1 MKKSIKNFISII
13 AIVLTFCFALTA
25 CGGATDSE
33 SGSTG
38 ESTSSSST
46 GKVSITF
53 SCGES
58 LTMNE
63 WETVRI
69 KASSTD
75 KASVT
80 LTADDKSVL
89 YLRGSSVTALKAG
102 TTTIIAKTKTG
113 SATAKLNV
121 TVKEKAE
128 NRPVLSVIGNG
139 DIALGETAKFSASLS
154 GVDAGDY
161 VVQFSVDNPTVA
173 SVDAEGN
180 VTALASGKT
189 KLTASTTYRS
199 VQFKAEKDIIVEKE
213 TKVIFAEGA
222 TEVKLAVSAVKEGLE
237 GEYAVE
243 INGKTYSVD
252 EEGKITLPRADF
264 NVEGQKLFDGKIT
277 QGENVYTF
285 RIAVFFMEEPAI
297 YQDGEAITPNENGEY
312 VVDKTKPADENGL
325 HWITFDDAETMLDM
339 GYELLKIRVKFNAFC
354 PLTAGIVDST
364 IAAYHYNFGYKYT
377 EYTDDPA
384 AGELVWLFWD
394 NDYEGKAY
402 GGAMKPAHHAPYGYG
417 YWKIFD
423 ASGNLLLDYYQKQL
437 EDASGTHGNWSDYI
451 EPLQTNTEYVFLFDI
466 SKTHDISFSGF
477 DDAVIMGFEWAK
489 KEETVVSFENESI
502 SVDEW
507 IETEVNATT
516 NDGSAVEYTVSDP
529 EVLYV
534 SGNKIVGLKAGSAK
548 VIATAN
554 GKKAELNVTVN
565 EQAANRPAVEFEGLE
580 IEMLGSGNLGATL
593 KVGGNTVAAG
603 KYTLEYTAAEND
615 VISIVGSVVAG
626 LKVGETDVT
635 AKITYCGKEFTK
647 TVKVTVKKAEEPVDP
662 SIGKLYQGGEELTPD
677 KNGYYVMDTSKESN
691 TLTFDPF
698 ATKSAL
704 GYKKI
709 RFTVK
714 FSEITNNNITLSG
727 AGGFSFGY
735 TYGSVSVG
743 WYNCYVNGD
752 GKEEG
757 AYIGAFANLP
767 ADTSPNG
774 KAYLR
779 VYNAKGEKIFEH
791 YDVEGWSSSHYGY
804 IPKLEANTEYTFE
817 IDTEKTGDVTL
828 LGFNKATFTAIKWVN
843 FDKTEV
849 TFDKES
855 VEADEW
861 TEFGFSAVSNDG
873 SDIELTSDNEEVL
886 LVKGN
891 KAIGVSAGTANIVA
905 TANGV
910 TVKLPVTIKENAAK
924 RPVVEAGNV
933 ELSELETV
941 AINAAFKIGGAA
953 LSENAYT
960 IAYTSEDAEIIA
972 VAGKEITALKAGEA
986 TVTVTVTFWGK
997 TFTVDVAVKVNAAEK
1012 PVDPSIGKLYQGG
1025 EELTPDENGYYVMDT
1040 SKESNTLTFDP
1051 FATKSALGYKKI
1063 RFTVKFSEITNNNI
1077 TLSGAGGFSF
1087 GYTYGSVSVGW
1098 YNCYVNGDGKEEGA
1112 YIGAFANLP
1121 ADTSPNGKAYLRVY
1135 NAKGE
1140 KIFEH
1145 YDVEGWSSSH
1155 YGYIPKLEANTE
1167 YTFEI
1172 DTEKTGDVTLLGFNK
1187 ATFTAIKW
1195 VNFDKTEVTFD
1206 KESVEADEWTEF
1218 GFSAVSND
1226 GSDIELTS
1234 DNEEVLLVKGNKA
1247 IGVSAGTANIVAT
1260 ANGVT
1265 VKLPV
1270 TIKENA
1276 VNRPVLTAVPEKTS
1290 VEVLEG
1296 AVINAQLK
1304 IGETVVSASEYT
1316 LHAVS
1321 DSEAVKLE
1329 NGKVIGVSEGQAKVT
1344 VTATYYGKEFTAQFD
1359 ITVVAAEDPTK
1370 GKLFQNGKE
1379 IVADA
1384 DGNYKVDTTVAGDAN
1399 GLHWLTV
1406 DTAKTVSYDYLRFTV
1421 TFDSFPS
1428 YKKMTP
1434 NQYDYNFG
1442 YNYGSV
1448 TAFWDNIYSSGG
1460 FGGALGAD
1468 GGANGIYYWNVY
1480 TAADNNKILNLM
1492 SATDWSPYHTLQ
1504 TGVEYI
1510 FEFNVKAM
1518 GESFTLAGFETAT
1531 IKNITWAEAL
1541 LG

>member
-1 MKKSIKNFISII
+1 MEANMKKSIRNFISIM
-13 AIVLTFCFALTA
+13 AIVLAFCFALTA
-25 CGGATDSE
+25 CGGGATDSE
-33 SGSTG
+33 NGSTG
-38 ESTSSSST
+38 EPTSSSST

-69 KASSTD
+69 TASSTD

-102 TTTIIAKTKTG
+102 TTTITAKTKTG

-128 NRPVLSVIGNG
+128 NRPVLSIVGNG
-139 DIALGETAKFSASLS
+139 DIALGETSKFSVSLS
-154 GVDAGDY
+154 GVDAADY
-161 VVQFSVDNPTVA
+161 VVGYSIADPSIA
-173 SVDAEGN
+173 SVDAEGK

-199 VQFKAEKDIIVEKE
+199 VQFKAEKDINVEKE

-222 TEVKLAVSAVKEGLE
+222 AEAKLAVSAVKEDLE

-252 EEGKITLPRADF
+252 EEGKITLPREDF
-264 NVEGQKLFDGKIT
+264 NVAGQKLFDGKIT

-285 RIAVFFMEEPAI
+285 RIEVFFMEEPAI
-297 YQDGEAITPNENGEY
+297 YQDGEKITPNENGEY

-325 HWITFDDAETMLDM
+325 RWITFDDASTMLDM

-354 PLTAGIVDST
+354 SLSAGIVDST

-384 AGELVWLFWD
+384 AGELVWVFWD
-394 NDYEGKAY
+394 NDYQGQAY
-402 GGAMKPAHHAPYGYG
+402 GGAMKPAYHAPFGYG

-423 ASGNLLLDYYQKQL
+423 ASGNLLLDYYQKQIN
-437 EDASGTHGNWSDYI
+437 DASGTHGNWSDYI
-451 EPLQTNTEYVFLFDI
+451 DPLQTNTEYVFLFDI
-466 SKTHDISFSGF
+466 SKTHNISFSGF
-477 DDAVIMGFEWAK
+477 DDAVITGFEWAK

-580 IEMLGSGNLGATL
+580 IEMLGSGNLGATI
-593 KVGGNTVAAG
+593 KVGGNTVAAS

-615 VISIVGSVVAG
+615 VISIVGSIVAG

-677 KNGYYVMDTSKESN
+677 ENGYYVMDTSKESN

-698 ATKSAL
+698 ETKSAL

-714 FSEITNNNITLSG
+714 FSEITNNNITLPG

-743 WYNCYVNGD
+743 WYNCYVNGN

-767 ADTSPNG
+767 DGSPNG

-791 YDVEGWSSSHYGY
+791 YDVDGWSSSHYGY
-804 IPKLEANTEYTFE
+804 IPKLEADTEYTFE

-891 KAIGVSAGTANIVA
+891 KAIGVRAGTANIVA

-910 TVKLPVTIKENAAK
+910 TATLSVTIKENAAN
-924 RPVVEAGNV
+924 RPTVEV
-933 ELSELETV
+933 ENAELTELETIALEALFKVGGV
-941 AINAAFKIGGAA
+941 ALDADK
-953 LSENAYT
+953 YT
-960 IAYTSEDAEIIA
+960 IAYSTEDGETLA
-972 VAGKEITALKAGEA
+972 VSGNEITGLKAGEA
-986 TVTVTVTFWGK
+986 EVTVTVTFWGK
-997 TFTVDVAVKVNAAEK
+997 TFTKTVMITVNAAEK
-1012 PVDPSIGKLYQGG
+1012 PVDPTVGKLFQG
-1025 EELTPDENGYYVMDT
+1025 EEEVAAAEDGSVTPDATNAD
-1040 SKESNTLTFDP
+1040 KTLKFD
-1051 FATKSALGYKKI
+1051 AYAVKSALGMRRI
-1063 RFTVKFSEITNNNI
+1063 RFTVKFKAFSANVVQ
-1077 TLSGAGGFSF
+1077 SGYEF
-1087 GYTYGSVSVGW
+1087 GYR
-1098 YNCYVNGDGKEEGA
+1098 YNSTNVLFDNDYADGMYA
-1112 YIGAFANLP
+1112 GAFA
-1121 ADTSPNGKAYLRVY
+1121 ADGIPVEYGYVRIYDNTGALY
-1135 NAKGE
+1135 
-1140 KIFEH
+1140 FEH
-1145 YDVEGWSSSH
+1145 YNCPNWSSSGF
-1155 YGYIPKLEANTE
+1155 GYVSALALDTE
-1167 YTFEI
+1167 YTFDI
-1172 DTEKTGDVTLLGFNK
+1172 DIEKTGDITLYGFENAVFTKIEWVDYNKTEITFNK
-1187 ATFTAIKW
+1187 E
-1195 VNFDKTEVTFD
+1195 N
-1206 KESVEADEWTEF
+1206 VEADEWTELD
-1218 GFSAVSND
+1218 FSATTND
-1226 GSDIELTS
+1226 LSTLTFTS
-1234 DNEEVLLVKGNKA
+1234 DNEEILVVKGNKA
-1247 IGVSAGTANIVAT
+1247 IGVSAGTANIVARNSAGKT
-1260 ANGVT
+1260 AL
-1265 VKLPV
+1265 LPV
-1270 TIKENA
+1270 TITENA
-1276 VNRPVLTAVPEKTS
+1276 AKRPVLTAVPEKTS

-1304 IGETVVSASEYT
+1304 ISETVVSASEYT

-1321 DSEAVKLE
+1321 DSEAVKFE
-1329 NGKVIGVSEGQAKVT
+1329 NGKVIGVREGQAKVT
-1344 VTATYYGKEFTAQFD
+1344 ITAIYYGKEFTSQFD
-1359 ITVVAAEDPTK
+1359 ITVVATEDPTK

-1492 SATDWSPYHTLQ
+1492 SATDWSPYYTLQ

-1531 IKNITWAEAL
+1531 IKNITWAETL

>member
-1 MKKSIKNFISII
+1 MEANMKKSIKNFISII
-13 AIVLTFCFALTA
+13 AIVLAFCFALTA

-33 SGSTG
+33 NGSTG
-38 ESTSSSST
+38 EPTSSSST

-69 KASSTD
+69 TASSTD

-102 TTTIIAKTKTG
+102 TTTITAKTKTG

-128 NRPVLSVIGNG
+128 NRPVLSIVGNG
-139 DIALGETAKFSASLS
+139 DIALGETSKFSASLS
-154 GVDAGDY
+154 GVDAADY
-161 VVQFSVDNPTVA
+161 VVGYSIADPSIA
-173 SVDAEGN
+173 SVDEEGK

-264 NVEGQKLFDGKIT
+264 NVAGQKLFDGKIT

-325 HWITFDDAETMLDM
+325 RWITFDDAETMLDM

-423 ASGNLLLDYYQKQL
+423 ASGNLLLDYYQKQIK
-437 EDASGTHGNWSDYI
+437 DASGTHGNWSDYI
-451 EPLQTNTEYVFLFDI
+451 DPLQTNTEYVFLFDI
-466 SKTHDISFSGF
+466 SKTHNISFSGF
-477 DDAVIMGFEWAK
+477 DDAVITGFEWAK

-534 SGNKIVGLKAGSAK
+534 SGNKIVGLKAGTAK

-647 TVKVTVKKAEEPVDP
+647 TVKVTVKKAEE
-662 SIGKLYQGGEELTPD
+662 
-677 KNGYYVMDTSKESN
+677 
-691 TLTFDPF
+691 
-698 ATKSAL
+698 
-704 GYKKI
+704 
-709 RFTVK
+709 
-714 FSEITNNNITLSG
+714 
-727 AGGFSFGY
+727 
-735 TYGSVSVG
+735 
-743 WYNCYVNGD
+743 
-752 GKEEG
+752 
-757 AYIGAFANLP
+757 
-767 ADTSPNG
+767 
-774 KAYLR
+774 
-779 VYNAKGEKIFEH
+779 
-791 YDVEGWSSSHYGY
+791 
-804 IPKLEANTEYTFE
+804 
-817 IDTEKTGDVTL
+817 
-828 LGFNKATFTAIKWVN
+828 
-843 FDKTEV
+843 
-849 TFDKES
+849 
-855 VEADEW
+855 
-861 TEFGFSAVSNDG
+861 
-873 SDIELTSDNEEVL
+873 
-886 LVKGN
+886 
-891 KAIGVSAGTANIVA
+891 
-905 TANGV
+905 
-910 TVKLPVTIKENAAK
+910 
-924 RPVVEAGNV
+924 
-933 ELSELETV
+933 
-941 AINAAFKIGGAA
+941 
-953 LSENAYT
+953 
-960 IAYTSEDAEIIA
+960 
-972 VAGKEITALKAGEA
+972 
-986 TVTVTVTFWGK
+986 
-997 TFTVDVAVKVNAAEK
+997 

-1145 YDVEGWSSSH
+1145 YDVDGWSSSH
-1155 YGYIPKLEANTE
+1155 YGYIPKLEADTE

-1247 IGVSAGTANIVAT
+1247 IGIKAGTANIVAT

-1270 TIKENA
+1270 TITENA
-1276 VNRPVLTAVPEKTS
+1276 VNRPVLTAVPEKAS

-1329 NGKVIGVSEGQAKVT
+1329 NGKVIGVSDGQAKVT

-1359 ITVVAAEDPTK
+1359 ITVVAAEDSTK

-1379 IVADA
+1379 IVANEA
-1384 DGNYKVDTTVAGDAN
+1384 GEYKVDTTVAGDAN

-1492 SATDWSPYHTLQ
+1492 SATNWSPYYTLQ

>member
-1 MKKSIKNFISII
+1 MEANMKKNIKNFISII
-13 AIVLTFCFALTA
+13 AIVLAFCFALTA

-33 SGSTG
+33 NGSTG
-38 ESTSSSST
+38 EPTSSSST

-69 KASSTD
+69 TASSTD

-102 TTTIIAKTKTG
+102 TTTITAKTKTG

-128 NRPVLSVIGNG
+128 NRPVLSIVGNG
-139 DIALGETAKFSASLS
+139 DIALGETSKFSASLS
-154 GVDAGDY
+154 GVDAADY
-161 VVQFSVDNPTVA
+161 VVGYSIADPSIA
-173 SVDAEGN
+173 SVDEEGK

-264 NVEGQKLFDGKIT
+264 NVAGQKLFDGKIT

-285 RIAVFFMEEPAI
+285 RIEVFFMEEPAI

-325 HWITFDDAETMLDM
+325 RWITFDDASTMLDM

-423 ASGNLLLDYYQKQL
+423 ASGNLLLDYYQKQI

-451 EPLQTNTEYVFLFDI
+451 DPLQTNTEYVFLFDI
-466 SKTHDISFSGF
+466 SKTHNISFSGF
-477 DDAVIMGFEWAK
+477 DDAVITGFEWAK

-677 KNGYYVMDTSKESN
+677 ENGYYVMDTSKESN

-698 ATKSAL
+698 VTKSAL

-714 FSEITNNNITLSG
+714 FSEITNNNITL
-727 AGGFSFGY
+727 
-735 TYGSVSVG
+735 
-743 WYNCYVNGD
+743 
-752 GKEEG
+752 
-757 AYIGAFANLP
+757 P
-767 ADTSPNG
+767 
-774 KAYLR
+774 
-779 VYNAKGEKIFEH
+779 
-791 YDVEGWSSSHYGY
+791 
-804 IPKLEANTEYTFE
+804 
-817 IDTEKTGDVTL
+817 
-828 LGFNKATFTAIKWVN
+828 
-843 FDKTEV
+843 
-849 TFDKES
+849 
-855 VEADEW
+855 
-861 TEFGFSAVSNDG
+861 
-873 SDIELTSDNEEVL
+873 
-886 LVKGN
+886 
-891 KAIGVSAGTANIVA
+891 
-905 TANGV
+905 
-910 TVKLPVTIKENAAK
+910 
-924 RPVVEAGNV
+924 
-933 ELSELETV
+933 
-941 AINAAFKIGGAA
+941 
-953 LSENAYT
+953 
-960 IAYTSEDAEIIA
+960 
-972 VAGKEITALKAGEA
+972 
-986 TVTVTVTFWGK
+986 
-997 TFTVDVAVKVNAAEK
+997 
-1012 PVDPSIGKLYQGG
+1012 
-1025 EELTPDENGYYVMDT
+1025 
-1040 SKESNTLTFDP
+1040 
-1051 FATKSALGYKKI
+1051 
-1063 RFTVKFSEITNNNI
+1063 
-1077 TLSGAGGFSF
+1077 GAGGFSF

-1304 IGETVVSASEYT
+1304 IGETVVSAFEYT

-1492 SATDWSPYHTLQ
+1492 SATDWSPYYTLQ

>member
-1 MKKSIKNFISII
+1 MKKRIRNFISIM
-13 AIVLTFCFALTA
+13 AIVLAFCFALTA

-33 SGSTG
+33 NGSTG
-38 ESTSSSST
+38 EPTSSSST

-69 KASSTD
+69 TASSTD

-102 TTTIIAKTKTG
+102 TTTITAKTKTG

-128 NRPVLSVIGNG
+128 NRPVLSIVGNG
-139 DIALGETAKFSASLS
+139 DIALGETSKFSASLS
-154 GVDAGDY
+154 GVDAADY
-161 VVQFSVDNPTVA
+161 VVGYSIADPSIA
-173 SVDAEGN
+173 SVDAEGK

-264 NVEGQKLFDGKIT
+264 NVAGQKLFDGKIT

-285 RIAVFFMEEPAI
+285 RIEVFFMEEPAI

-339 GYELLKIRVKFNAFC
+339 GYELLKIKVKFNAFC
-354 PLTAGIVDST
+354 SLTAGIVDST
-364 IAAYHYNFGYKYT
+364 LADYDYNFGYKYNEPET
-377 EYTDDPA
+377 GDLVWFFWHNEYEYTNA
-384 AGELVWLFWD
+384 ESVKVT
-394 NDYEGKAY
+394 EGY
-402 GGAMKPAHHAPYGYG
+402 GGAMKPAYHGPYGYG
-417 YWKIFD
+417 YLKILD
-423 ASGNLLLDYYQKQL
+423 ANGDLLLDYYNKQIT
-437 EDASGTHGNWSDYI
+437 DAAGTHGNWSDYI
-451 EPLQTNTEYVFLFDI
+451 SPLALNTEYIFLLDI
-466 SKTHDISFSGF
+466 SKTHDVSFSGL
-477 DDAVIMGFEWAK
+477 DDAVITGFEWAK

-534 SGNKIVGLKAGSAK
+534 SGNKIVGLKAGTAK

-580 IEMLGSGNLGATL
+580 IEQLGSGNLGATL
-593 KVGGNTVAAG
+593 KVGSNTVAAD

-626 LKVGETDVT
+626 LKAGETDVT

-677 KNGYYVMDTSKESN
+677 ENGYYVMDTSKESN

-698 ATKSAL
+698 VTKSAL

-714 FSEITNNNITLSG
+714 FSEITNNNITLPG
-727 AGGFSFGY
+727 ANGFSFGY

-804 IPKLEANTEYTFE
+804 IPKLEA
-817 IDTEKTGDVTL
+817 D
-828 LGFNKATFTAIKWVN
+828 
-843 FDKTEV
+843 
-849 TFDKES
+849 
-855 VEADEW
+855 
-861 TEFGFSAVSNDG
+861 
-873 SDIELTSDNEEVL
+873 
-886 LVKGN
+886 
-891 KAIGVSAGTANIVA
+891 
-905 TANGV
+905 
-910 TVKLPVTIKENAAK
+910 
-924 RPVVEAGNV
+924 
-933 ELSELETV
+933 
-941 AINAAFKIGGAA
+941 
-953 LSENAYT
+953 
-960 IAYTSEDAEIIA
+960 
-972 VAGKEITALKAGEA
+972 
-986 TVTVTVTFWGK
+986 
-997 TFTVDVAVKVNAAEK
+997 
-1012 PVDPSIGKLYQGG
+1012 
-1025 EELTPDENGYYVMDT
+1025 
-1040 SKESNTLTFDP
+1040 
-1051 FATKSALGYKKI
+1051 
-1063 RFTVKFSEITNNNI
+1063 
-1077 TLSGAGGFSF
+1077 
-1087 GYTYGSVSVGW
+1087 
-1098 YNCYVNGDGKEEGA
+1098 
-1112 YIGAFANLP
+1112 
-1121 ADTSPNGKAYLRVY
+1121 
-1135 NAKGE
+1135 
-1140 KIFEH
+1140 
-1145 YDVEGWSSSH
+1145 
-1155 YGYIPKLEANTE
+1155 TE

-1290 VEVLEG
+1290 VAVFEG
-1296 AVINAQLK
+1296 AIINAQLK
-1304 IGETVVSASEYT
+1304 TGETVVSASEYT

-1329 NGKVIGVSEGQAKVT
+1329 NGKVIGVSDGQAKVT

-1492 SATDWSPYHTLQ
+1492 SATNWSPYYTLQ

>member
-1 MKKSIKNFISII
+1 MEVNMKKSIRNFISII
-13 AIVLTFCFALTA
+13 AIVLAFCFALTA
-25 CGGATDSE
+25 CRGATDSE
-33 SGSTG
+33 SGST
-38 ESTSSSST
+38 ESTSSSSA
-46 GKVSITF
+46 GKASITF

-69 KASSTD
+69 TASSTD

-80 LTADDKSVL
+80 LTVEDASVL
-89 YLRGSSVTALKAG
+89 YLRGSSITALKAG
-102 TTTIIAKTKTG
+102 STTVTAKTKTG
-113 SATAKLNV
+113 SATAELKV
-121 TVKEKAE
+121 TINEKAE

-139 DIALGETAKFSASLS
+139 DIALGETSQFSASLS

-173 SVDAEGN
+173 SVDAEGK

-213 TKVIFAEGA
+213 IKVIFAEGA
-222 TEVKLAVSAVKEGLE
+222 AEAKFAVSAVKEGLE

-252 EEGKITLPRADF
+252 EEGNITLPRADF
-264 NVEGQKLFDGKIT
+264 NVAGQKLFYGKIT

-325 HWITFDDAETMLDM
+325 RWITFDNAKTMLDM
-339 GYELLKIRVKFNAFC
+339 GYELLKIKVKFNAFC
-354 PLTAGIVDST
+354 SSSAAIVDST
-364 IAAYHYNFGYKYT
+364 IAAYHYSFGYKYT

-384 AGELVWLFWD
+384 AGEFVWLFWD

-417 YWKIFD
+417 YWKILD
-423 ASGNLLLDYYQKQL
+423 ASGNLLLDYYQKQVN
-437 EDASGTHGNWSDYI
+437 DASGTHGNWSDYI
-451 EPLQTNTEYVFLFDI
+451 EPLKTNTEYVFLFDI

-477 DDAVIMGFEWAK
+477 DDAVITGFEWAK

-502 SVDEW
+502 SIDEW
-507 IETEVNATT
+507 AETSVNAVT

-580 IEMLGSGNLGATL
+580 IEQLGSGNLGATL

-626 LKVGETDVT
+626 LKVGEVDVT

-677 KNGYYVMDTSKESN
+677 ENGYYVMDTSKESN

-714 FSEITNNNITLSG
+714 FSEIINKNITLPG
-727 AGGFSFGY
+727 AGDFSFGY

-743 WYNCYVNGD
+743 WYNCYVNSD

-757 AYIGAFANLP
+757 AYVGAFANLP
-767 ADTSPNG
+767 DGTPNG

-791 YDVEGWSSSHYGY
+791 YDKEGWSSSHYGY
-804 IPKLEANTEYTFE
+804 IPKLEADTEYTFE
-817 IDTEKTGDVTL
+817 IDTEITGDVTL
-828 LGFNKATFTAIKWVN
+828 LGFYKATFTAIKWVN

-891 KAIGVSAGTANIVA
+891 KAIGIKAGAANIVA

-910 TVKLPVTIKENAAK
+910 TVKLPVTIKENAVN

-941 AINAAFKIGGAA
+941 AINAAFKVGGAA

-997 TFTVDVAVKVNAAEK
+997 TFTADVAVKVNAAEK
-1012 PVDPSIGKLYQGG
+1012 PVDPSAGKLFQGG
-1025 EELTPDENGYYVMDT
+1025 EEVAAAEDGSITPDATNAD
-1040 SKESNTLTFDP
+1040 KTLKFD
-1051 FATKSALGYKKI
+1051 AYAVKSALGMRRI
-1063 RFTVKFSEITNNNI
+1063 RFTVKFKAFSANVVQ
-1077 TLSGAGGFSF
+1077 SGYEF
-1087 GYTYGSVSVGW
+1087 GYR
-1098 YNCYVNGDGKEEGA
+1098 YNSINVLFDNDYADGMYA
-1112 YIGAFANLP
+1112 GAFA
-1121 ADTSPNGKAYLRVY
+1121 ADGSPTEYGYVRIYDNTGALY
-1135 NAKGE
+1135 
-1140 KIFEH
+1140 FEH
-1145 YDVEGWSSSH
+1145 YNCPDWSSSGF
-1155 YGYIPKLEANTE
+1155 GYVSALALDTE
-1167 YTFEI
+1167 YTFDI
-1172 DTEKTGDVTLLGFNK
+1172 DTEKTGDITLYGFENAVFTKIEWVDYNKTEITFNK
-1187 ATFTAIKW
+1187 E
-1195 VNFDKTEVTFD
+1195 N
-1206 KESVEADEWTEF
+1206 VEADEWTEF
-1218 GFSAVSND
+1218 DFSATTND
-1226 GSDIELTS
+1226 LSTLTFTS
-1234 DNEEVLLVKGNKA
+1234 DNEEILVVKGNKA
-1247 IGVSAGTANIVAT
+1247 IGVSAGAANIVAKNSAGKT
-1260 ANGVT
+1260 SL
-1265 VKLPV
+1265 LPV
-1270 TIKENA
+1270 TITENA
-1276 VNRPVLTAVPEKTS
+1276 AKRPVLTAVPEKTS
-1290 VEVLEG
+1290 VEVLEN

-1321 DSEAVKLE
+1321 DNEAVKLE

-1359 ITVVAAEDPTK
+1359 ITVVAAADPTK

-1406 DTAKTVSYDYLRFTV
+1406 DTTKTASYDYLRFTV

-1428 YKKMTP
+1428 YKKMTTS
-1434 NQYDYNFG
+1434 QYDYNFG

-1448 TAFWDNIYSSGG
+1448 TAFWDNIYPSGG

-1480 TAADNNKILNLM
+1480 TAADNNKVLNLM
-1492 SATDWSPYHTLQ
+1492 SATDWSPYYTLQ

>member
-33 SGSTG
+33 NGSTG
-38 ESTSSSST
+38 EPTSSSST

-58 LTMNE
+58 LAMNE

-69 KASSTD
+69 TASSTD

-80 LTADDKSVL
+80 LTAEDTSVL

-102 TTTIIAKTKTG
+102 TTTITAKTKTG

-139 DIALGETAKFSASLS
+139 DIALGETSKFSASLS

-161 VVQFSVDNPTVA
+161 VVRFSVDNPTVA
-173 SVDAEGN
+173 SVDEEGK

-222 TEVKLAVSAVKEGLE
+222 TEAKLAVSALKEGLE
-237 GEYAVE
+237 GEYTVE

-252 EEGKITLPRADF
+252 EEGKITLPRANF
-264 NVEGQKLFDGKIT
+264 NVAGQKLFDGKIT

-285 RIAVFFMEEPAI
+285 RIEVFFMEEPAI

-312 VVDKTKPADENGL
+312 VVDKTKPTDENGL
-325 HWITFDDAETMLDM
+325 RWITFDDAETMLDM
-339 GYELLKIRVKFNAFC
+339 GYELLKIKVKFNAFC

-423 ASGNLLLDYYQKQL
+423 ASGNLLLDYYQKQF

-451 EPLQTNTEYVFLFDI
+451 SPLQTNTEYVFLFDI

-477 DDAVIMGFEWAK
+477 DDAVITGFEWAK

-507 IETEVNATT
+507 IETEVNATI

-580 IEMLGSGNLGATL
+580 IEQLGSGNLGATL

-626 LKVGETDVT
+626 LKAGEADVT

-677 KNGYYVMDTSKESN
+677 ENGYYVMDTSKESN

-698 ATKSAL
+698 VTKSAL

-714 FSEITNNNITLSG
+714 FSEITNNNITLPG

-767 ADTSPNG
+767 DGSPNG

-791 YDVEGWSSSHYGY
+791 YDVDGWSSSHYGY

-910 TVKLPVTIKENAAK
+910 TVKLPVTIKENA
-924 RPVVEAGNV
+924 
-933 ELSELETV
+933 
-941 AINAAFKIGGAA
+941 
-953 LSENAYT
+953 
-960 IAYTSEDAEIIA
+960 
-972 VAGKEITALKAGEA
+972 
-986 TVTVTVTFWGK
+986 
-997 TFTVDVAVKVNAAEK
+997 
-1012 PVDPSIGKLYQGG
+1012 
-1025 EELTPDENGYYVMDT
+1025 
-1040 SKESNTLTFDP
+1040 
-1051 FATKSALGYKKI
+1051 TK
-1063 RFTVKFSEITNNNI
+1063 
-1077 TLSGAGGFSF
+1077 
-1087 GYTYGSVSVGW
+1087 
-1098 YNCYVNGDGKEEGA
+1098 
-1112 YIGAFANLP
+1112 
-1121 ADTSPNGKAYLRVY
+1121 
-1135 NAKGE
+1135 
-1140 KIFEH
+1140 
-1145 YDVEGWSSSH
+1145 
-1155 YGYIPKLEANTE
+1155 
-1167 YTFEI
+1167 
-1172 DTEKTGDVTLLGFNK
+1172 
-1187 ATFTAIKW
+1187 
-1195 VNFDKTEVTFD
+1195 
-1206 KESVEADEWTEF
+1206 
-1218 GFSAVSND
+1218 
-1226 GSDIELTS
+1226 
-1234 DNEEVLLVKGNKA
+1234 
-1247 IGVSAGTANIVAT
+1247 
-1260 ANGVT
+1260 
-1265 VKLPV
+1265 
-1270 TIKENA
+1270 
-1276 VNRPVLTAVPEKTS
+1276 RPVLTAVPEKTS
-1290 VEVLEG
+1290 VGVFEG

-1304 IGETVVSASEYT
+1304 TGETVVSASEYT

-1359 ITVVAAEDPTK
+1359 ITVVATEDPTK

-1421 TFDSFPS
+1421 TFDSFHT
-1428 YKKMTP
+1428 YKNMAGGY
-1434 NQYDYNFG
+1434 NYNFG
-1442 YNYGSV
+1442 YSYGD
-1448 TAFWDNIYSSGG
+1448 TKAYYDNLYSGGG
-1460 FGGALGAD
+1460 FGGAEAPD
-1468 GGANGIYYWNVY
+1468 GSANRPFYWNIY
-1480 TAADNNKILNLM
+1480 TASDNVKVLDCMNKSGWTSN
-1492 SATDWSPYHTLQ
+1492 ANYYTLQ

>member
-1 MKKSIKNFISII
+1 MKKNIRNFISII
-13 AIVLTFCFALTA
+13 AIVLAFCFALTA

-33 SGSTG
+33 NGSTG
-38 ESTSSSST
+38 EPTSSSST
-46 GKVSITF
+46 GKASITF

-69 KASSTD
+69 TASSTD

-80 LTADDKSVL
+80 LTAEDTSVL

-102 TTTIIAKTKTG
+102 TTTITAKTKTG

-128 NRPVLSVIGNG
+128 NRPVLSIVGNG
-139 DIALGETAKFSASLS
+139 DIALGETSKFSASLS

-173 SVDAEGN
+173 SVDEEGK

-222 TEVKLAVSAVKEGLE
+222 AEVKLAVSALKEGLE

-264 NVEGQKLFDGKIT
+264 NVAGQKLFDGKIT

-285 RIAVFFMEEPAI
+285 RIEVFFMEEPAI

-325 HWITFDDAETMLDM
+325 RWITFDDAETMLDM
-339 GYELLKIRVKFNAFC
+339 GYELLKIKVKFNAFC
-354 PLTAGIVDST
+354 SSSAGIVDAT

-423 ASGNLLLDYYQKQL
+423 ASGNLLLDYYQKQF

-451 EPLQTNTEYVFLFDI
+451 KPLQTNTEYVFLFDI

-477 DDAVIMGFEWAK
+477 DDAVITGFEWAK

-516 NDGSAVEYTVSDP
+516 NDGSAIEYTVSDP

-580 IEMLGSGNLGATL
+580 IEQLGSGNLGATL

-626 LKVGETDVT
+626 LKAGEADVT

-677 KNGYYVMDTSKESN
+677 ENGYYVMDTSKESN
-691 TLTFDPF
+691 TLTFDPYV
-698 ATKSAL
+698 TKSAL

-791 YDVEGWSSSHYGY
+791 YDVDGWSSSHYGY
-804 IPKLEANTEYTFE
+804 IPKLEADTEYTFE

-861 TEFGFSAVSNDG
+861 TEFAFSAVSNDG
-873 SDIELTSDNEEVL
+873 SDVKLTSDNEEVL

-891 KAIGVSAGTANIVA
+891 KAIG
-905 TANGV
+905 
-910 TVKLPVTIKENAAK
+910 IK
-924 RPVVEAGNV
+924 
-933 ELSELETV
+933 
-941 AINAAFKIGGAA
+941 
-953 LSENAYT
+953 
-960 IAYTSEDAEIIA
+960 
-972 VAGKEITALKAGEA
+972 
-986 TVTVTVTFWGK
+986 
-997 TFTVDVAVKVNAAEK
+997 
-1012 PVDPSIGKLYQGG
+1012 
-1025 EELTPDENGYYVMDT
+1025 
-1040 SKESNTLTFDP
+1040 
-1051 FATKSALGYKKI
+1051 
-1063 RFTVKFSEITNNNI
+1063 
-1077 TLSGAGGFSF
+1077 
-1087 GYTYGSVSVGW
+1087 
-1098 YNCYVNGDGKEEGA
+1098 
-1112 YIGAFANLP
+1112 
-1121 ADTSPNGKAYLRVY
+1121 
-1135 NAKGE
+1135 
-1140 KIFEH
+1140 
-1145 YDVEGWSSSH
+1145 
-1155 YGYIPKLEANTE
+1155 
-1167 YTFEI
+1167 
-1172 DTEKTGDVTLLGFNK
+1172 
-1187 ATFTAIKW
+1187 
-1195 VNFDKTEVTFD
+1195 
-1206 KESVEADEWTEF
+1206 
-1218 GFSAVSND
+1218 
-1226 GSDIELTS
+1226 
-1234 DNEEVLLVKGNKA
+1234 
-1247 IGVSAGTANIVAT
+1247 AGTANIVAT

-1290 VEVLEG
+1290 VGVFEG

-1359 ITVVAAEDPTK
+1359 ITVVATEDPTK

-1406 DTAKTVSYDYLRFTV
+1406 DTANTVSYDYLRITV
-1421 TFDSFPS
+1421 TFDSFHT
-1428 YKKMTP
+1428 YKNMAGGY
-1434 NQYDYNFG
+1434 NYNFG
-1442 YNYGSV
+1442 YSYGD
-1448 TAFWDNIYSSGG
+1448 TKAYYDNLYSGGG
-1460 FGGALGAD
+1460 FGGAEAPD
-1468 GGANGIYYWNVY
+1468 GSANRPFYWNIY
-1480 TAADNNKILNLM
+1480 TASDNVKVLDCMNKSGWTSSVN
-1492 SATDWSPYHTLQ
+1492 YYTLQ

>member
-1 MKKSIKNFISII
+1 MEANMKKSIKNFISII

-25 CGGATDSE
+25 CGGGATDSE
-33 SGSTG
+33 NGSTG
-38 ESTSSSST
+38 EPTSSSST

-69 KASSTD
+69 TASSTD

-102 TTTIIAKTKTG
+102 TTTITAKTKTG

-139 DIALGETAKFSASLS
+139 DIALGETSKFSASLS

-173 SVDAEGN
+173 SVDEEGK

-222 TEVKLAVSAVKEGLE
+222 TEVKLAVSAVKEDLE

-264 NVEGQKLFDGKIT
+264 NVAGQKLFDGKIT

-285 RIAVFFMEEPAI
+285 RIEVFFMEEPAI

-312 VVDKTKPADENGL
+312 IVDKTKPADENGL
-325 HWITFDDAETMLDM
+325 RWITFDDAKTMLDM

-423 ASGNLLLDYYQKQL
+423 ASGNLLLDYYQKQIK
-437 EDASGTHGNWSDYI
+437 DASGTHGNWSDYI

-466 SKTHDISFSGF
+466 SKTHNISFSGF
-477 DDAVIMGFEWAK
+477 DDAVITGFEWAK

-516 NDGSAVEYTVSDP
+516 NDGSAIEYTVSDS

-677 KNGYYVMDTSKESN
+677 ENGYYVMDTSKESN

-698 ATKSAL
+698 VTKSAL

-714 FSEITNNNITLSG
+714 FSEITNNNITLPG

-910 TVKLPVTIKENAAK
+910 TVKLPVTITENAAK
-924 RPVVEAGNV
+924 
-933 ELSELETV
+933 
-941 AINAAFKIGGAA
+941 
-953 LSENAYT
+953 
-960 IAYTSEDAEIIA
+960 
-972 VAGKEITALKAGEA
+972 
-986 TVTVTVTFWGK
+986 
-997 TFTVDVAVKVNAAEK
+997 
-1012 PVDPSIGKLYQGG
+1012 
-1025 EELTPDENGYYVMDT
+1025 
-1040 SKESNTLTFDP
+1040 
-1051 FATKSALGYKKI
+1051 
-1063 RFTVKFSEITNNNI
+1063 
-1077 TLSGAGGFSF
+1077 
-1087 GYTYGSVSVGW
+1087 
-1098 YNCYVNGDGKEEGA
+1098 
-1112 YIGAFANLP
+1112 
-1121 ADTSPNGKAYLRVY
+1121 
-1135 NAKGE
+1135 
-1140 KIFEH
+1140 
-1145 YDVEGWSSSH
+1145 
-1155 YGYIPKLEANTE
+1155 
-1167 YTFEI
+1167 
-1172 DTEKTGDVTLLGFNK
+1172 
-1187 ATFTAIKW
+1187 
-1195 VNFDKTEVTFD
+1195 
-1206 KESVEADEWTEF
+1206 
-1218 GFSAVSND
+1218 
-1226 GSDIELTS
+1226 
-1234 DNEEVLLVKGNKA
+1234 
-1247 IGVSAGTANIVAT
+1247 
-1260 ANGVT
+1260 
-1265 VKLPV
+1265 
-1270 TIKENA
+1270 
-1276 VNRPVLTAVPEKTS
+1276 RPVLTAVPEKTS

-1304 IGETVVSASEYT
+1304 TGETVVSASEYT

-1379 IVADA
+1379 IVANEA
-1384 DGNYKVDTTVAGDAN
+1384 GEYKVDTTVAGDAN

-1492 SATDWSPYHTLQ
+1492 SATNWSPYYTLQ

>member
-1 MKKSIKNFISII
+1 MKKSIRKFVAIM
-13 AIVLTFCFALTA
+13 AIVLAFCFALTA
-25 CGGATDSE
+25 CGGGAANSE
-33 SGSTG
+33 SGSTS
-38 ESTSSSST
+38 ESTSSSGT

-69 KASSTD
+69 TASSTD

-80 LTADDKSVL
+80 LTAEDTSVL

-102 TTTIIAKTKTG
+102 STIVTATTKTG

-139 DIALGETAKFSASLS
+139 NIALGETSKFSASLS
-154 GVDAGDY
+154 GVAAGDY

-173 SVDAEGN
+173 SVDAEGK

-199 VQFKAEKDIIVEKE
+199 VQFKAEKDISVEKE
-213 TKVIFAEGA
+213 IKVIFVEGA
-222 TEVKLAVSAVKEGLE
+222 EEAKLAVSALKEGLE

-252 EEGKITLPRADF
+252 EEGKITLPREDF
-264 NVEGQKLFDGKIT
+264 NVAGQKLFDGKIT

-297 YQDGEAITPNENGEY
+297 YQDGEKITPNENGEY

-325 HWITFDDAETMLDM
+325 RWITFDNAETMLDM
-339 GYELLKIRVKFNAFC
+339 GYELLKIKVKFNEFC
-354 PLTAGIVDST
+354 SSSAAIVDSS
-364 IAAYHYNFGYKYT
+364 IGAYHYNFGYKYT

-384 AGELVWLFWD
+384 AGEFVWVFWD
-394 NDYEGKAY
+394 NDYQGQAY

-423 ASGNLLLDYYQKQL
+423 ASGNLLLDYYQKQI
-437 EDASGTHGNWSDYI
+437 EDSSGIHGNWSDYI
-451 EPLQTNTEYVFLFDI
+451 DPLQTNTEYIFLFDI

-477 DDAVIMGFEWAK
+477 DDAVITGFEWAK

-516 NDGSAVEYTVSDP
+516 NDGSAIEYTVSDP

-593 KVGGNTVAAG
+593 KVGGNTVAAS

-626 LKVGETDVT
+626 LKAGEVDVT

-647 TVKVTVKKAEEPVDP
+647 TVKVTVKNAEESVDP

-677 KNGYYVMDTSKESN
+677 ENGYYVMDTSMESN
-691 TLTFDPF
+691 ALTFDPF
-698 ATKSAL
+698 VTKSAL

-714 FSEITNNNITLSG
+714 FSEITNNNITLPG

-743 WYNCYVNGD
+743 WYNCYVNGG

-757 AYIGAFANLP
+757 AYVGAFANLP
-767 ADTSPNG
+767 EGSPNG

-804 IPKLEANTEYTFE
+804 IPKLEADTEYTFE
-817 IDTEKTGDVTL
+817 IDTEITGDVTL
-828 LGFNKATFTAIKWVN
+828 LGFNNATFTAIKWVN

-849 TFDKES
+849 TFDRES

-861 TEFGFSAVSNDG
+861 TEFGFSAISNDG

-891 KAIGVSAGTANIVA
+891 KAIGIKAGTANIVA

-910 TVKLPVTIKENAAK
+910 TVMLPVTIKENAVNH
-924 RPVVEAGNV
+924 PVVEAGNV

-941 AINAAFKIGGAA
+941 AINAAFKIGEAT

-960 IAYTSEDAEIIA
+960 IACTSEDAEIIA

-997 TFTVDVAVKVNAAEK
+997 TFTTDVAVKVNAAEES
-1012 PVDPSIGKLYQGG
+1012 VDPSAGKLFQG
-1025 EELTPDENGYYVMDT
+1025 EEEVAAAEDGSVTPDATNAD
-1040 SKESNTLTFDP
+1040 KTLKFD
-1051 FATKSALGYKKI
+1051 AYAVKSALGMRRI
-1063 RFTVKFSEITNNNI
+1063 RFTVKFKAFSANVVQ
-1077 TLSGAGGFSF
+1077 SGYEF
-1087 GYTYGSVSVGW
+1087 GYR
-1098 YNCYVNGDGKEEGA
+1098 YNSTNVLFDNDYSQGMYA
-1112 YIGAFANLP
+1112 GAFA
-1121 ADTSPNGKAYLRVY
+1121 ADGSPTEYGYVRIYDNTGALY
-1135 NAKGE
+1135 
-1140 KIFEH
+1140 FEH
-1145 YDVEGWSSSH
+1145 YNCPNWSSSGF
-1155 YGYIPKLEANTE
+1155 GYVSALALDTE
-1167 YTFEI
+1167 YTFDI
-1172 DTEKTGDVTLLGFNK
+1172 DIEKTGDITLYGFENAVFTKIEWVDYNKTEITFNK
-1187 ATFTAIKW
+1187 E
-1195 VNFDKTEVTFD
+1195 N
-1206 KESVEADEWTEF
+1206 VEADEWTEF
-1218 GFSAVSND
+1218 DFSATTND
-1226 GSDIELTS
+1226 LSTLTFTS
-1234 DNEEVLLVKGNKA
+1234 DNEEILVVKGNKA
-1247 IGVSAGTANIVAT
+1247 IGVSAGTANIVARNSAGKT
-1260 ANGVT
+1260 AL
-1265 VKLPV
+1265 LPV
-1270 TIKENA
+1270 TITENVA
-1276 VNRPVLTAVPEKTS
+1276 KRPVLTAVPEKTS

-1316 LHAVS
+1316 LDAVS
-1321 DSEAVKLE
+1321 DSEAVKFE

-1344 VTATYYGKEFTAQFD
+1344 VTATYYGKVFTAQFD
-1359 ITVVAAEDPTK
+1359 ITVVAVEDPTK

-1379 IVADA
+1379 IVANEA
-1384 DGNYKVDTTVAGDAN
+1384 GEYKVDTTVEGDAD

-1421 TFDSFPS
+1421 TFDSFES

-1434 NQYDYNFG
+1434 SQYDYNFG

-1448 TAFWDNIYSSGG
+1448 TAFWDNIYPSGG

-1480 TAADNNKILNLM
+1480 TAADNNKVLDLM
-1492 SATDWSPYHTLQ
+1492 SATDWSPYYTLQ

>member
-33 SGSTG
+33 NGSTG
-38 ESTSSSST
+38 EPTSSSST

-69 KASSTD
+69 TASSTD

-80 LTADDKSVL
+80 LTAEDTSVL

-102 TTTIIAKTKTG
+102 TTTITAKTKTG

-121 TVKEKAE
+121 TVNEKAE

-139 DIALGETAKFSASLS
+139 DIALGETSKFSASLS

-173 SVDAEGN
+173 SVDEEGK

-213 TKVIFAEGA
+213 TKVIFTEGA
-222 TEVKLAVSAVKEGLE
+222 AEAKLAVSAVKEDLE

-264 NVEGQKLFDGKIT
+264 NVAGQKLFDGKIT

-285 RIAVFFMEEPAI
+285 RIEVFFMEEPAI

-325 HWITFDDAETMLDM
+325 RWITFDDAETMLDM
-339 GYELLKIRVKFNAFC
+339 GYELLKIKVKFNAFC

-402 GGAMKPAHHAPYGYG
+402 GGAMKPSHHAPYGYG

-423 ASGNLLLDYYQKQL
+423 ASGNLLLDYYQKQF

-451 EPLQTNTEYVFLFDI
+451 NPLQTNTEYVFLFDI

-477 DDAVIMGFEWAK
+477 DDAVITGFEWAK

-580 IEMLGSGNLGATL
+580 IEQLGSGNLGATL

-615 VISIVGSVVAG
+615 VISIVGNVVAG
-626 LKVGETDVT
+626 LKAGEADVT

-677 KNGYYVMDTSKESN
+677 ENGYYVMDTSKEGN

-698 ATKSAL
+698 VTKSAL

-714 FSEITNNNITLSG
+714 FGEITNNNITLPG

-767 ADTSPNG
+767 ADGTPNG

-791 YDVEGWSSSHYGY
+791 YDAEGWSSSHYGY
-804 IPKLEANTEYTFE
+804 IPKLEADTEYTFE

-849 TFDKES
+849 TFDKAN

-861 TEFGFSAVSNDG
+861 TEFDFSATTNDL
-873 SDIELTSDNEEVL
+873 STLTFTSDSEEI
-886 LVKGN
+886 LVVIGN
-891 KAIGVSAGTANIVA
+891 KAIGVSAGTTNIVA
-905 TANGV
+905 KNSAG
-910 TVKLPVTIKENAAK
+910 KIALLPVTITENAAK
-924 RPVVEAGNV
+924 
-933 ELSELETV
+933 
-941 AINAAFKIGGAA
+941 
-953 LSENAYT
+953 
-960 IAYTSEDAEIIA
+960 
-972 VAGKEITALKAGEA
+972 
-986 TVTVTVTFWGK
+986 
-997 TFTVDVAVKVNAAEK
+997 
-1012 PVDPSIGKLYQGG
+1012 
-1025 EELTPDENGYYVMDT
+1025 
-1040 SKESNTLTFDP
+1040 
-1051 FATKSALGYKKI
+1051 
-1063 RFTVKFSEITNNNI
+1063 
-1077 TLSGAGGFSF
+1077 
-1087 GYTYGSVSVGW
+1087 
-1098 YNCYVNGDGKEEGA
+1098 
-1112 YIGAFANLP
+1112 
-1121 ADTSPNGKAYLRVY
+1121 
-1135 NAKGE
+1135 
-1140 KIFEH
+1140 
-1145 YDVEGWSSSH
+1145 
-1155 YGYIPKLEANTE
+1155 
-1167 YTFEI
+1167 
-1172 DTEKTGDVTLLGFNK
+1172 
-1187 ATFTAIKW
+1187 
-1195 VNFDKTEVTFD
+1195 
-1206 KESVEADEWTEF
+1206 
-1218 GFSAVSND
+1218 
-1226 GSDIELTS
+1226 
-1234 DNEEVLLVKGNKA
+1234 
-1247 IGVSAGTANIVAT
+1247 
-1260 ANGVT
+1260 
-1265 VKLPV
+1265 
-1270 TIKENA
+1270 
-1276 VNRPVLTAVPEKTS
+1276 RPVLTAVPEKTS
-1290 VEVLEG
+1290 VGVFEG

-1304 IGETVVSASEYT
+1304 TGETVVSASEYT

-1359 ITVVAAEDPTK
+1359 ITVVATEDPTK

-1421 TFDSFPS
+1421 TFDSFHT
-1428 YKKMTP
+1428 YKNMAGGY
-1434 NQYDYNFG
+1434 NYNFG
-1442 YNYGSV
+1442 YSYGD
-1448 TAFWDNIYSSGG
+1448 TKAYYDNLYSGGG
-1460 FGGALGAD
+1460 FGGAEAPD
-1468 GGANGIYYWNVY
+1468 GSANRPFYWNIY
-1480 TAADNNKILNLM
+1480 TASDNVKVLDCMNKSGWTSSVN
-1492 SATDWSPYHTLQ
+1492 YYTLQ

>member
-1 MKKSIKNFISII
+1 MEANMKKSIRNFISIM
-13 AIVLTFCFALTA
+13 AIVLAFCFALTA
-25 CGGATDSE
+25 CGGGATDSE
-33 SGSTG
+33 NGSTD
-38 ESTSSSST
+38 EPTSSSST

-69 KASSTD
+69 TASSTD

-102 TTTIIAKTKTG
+102 TTTITAKTKTG

-128 NRPVLSVIGNG
+128 NRPVLSIVGNG

-264 NVEGQKLFDGKIT
+264 NVAGQKLFDGKIT

-285 RIAVFFMEEPAI
+285 RIEVFFMEEPAI

-325 HWITFDDAETMLDM
+325 RWITFDDAETMLDM
-339 GYELLKIRVKFNAFC
+339 GYELLKIKVKFNAFC
-354 PLTAGIVDST
+354 SLSAGIVDAT

-423 ASGNLLLDYYQKQL
+423 ASGNLLLDYYQKQF

-451 EPLQTNTEYVFLFDI
+451 NPLQTNTEYVFLFDI

-477 DDAVIMGFEWAK
+477 DDAVITGFEWAK

-603 KYTLEYTAAEND
+603 KYTLEYVAAEND

-677 KNGYYVMDTSKESN
+677 ENGYYVMDTSKESN

-714 FSEITNNNITLSG
+714 FSEITNNNITLPG

-767 ADTSPNG
+767 ADPSPNG

-779 VYNAKGEKIFEH
+779 VYNTKGEKIFEH

-804 IPKLEANTEYTFE
+804 IPKLEADTEYTFE

-997 TFTVDVAVKVNAAEK
+997 TFTADVAVKVNAAEK
-1012 PVDPSIGKLYQGG
+1012 PVDPSVGKLFQGG
-1025 EELTPDENGYYVMDT
+1025 EEVAAAEDGSVTPDATNAD
-1040 SKESNTLTFDP
+1040 KTLKFD
-1051 FATKSALGYKKI
+1051 AYAVKSALGMRRI
-1063 RFTVKFSEITNNNI
+1063 RFTVKFK
-1077 TLSGAGGFSF
+1077 AFSANVVQNGYEF
-1087 GYTYGSVSVGW
+1087 GYR
-1098 YNCYVNGDGKEEGA
+1098 YNSINVLFDNDYADGMYA
-1112 YIGAFANLP
+1112 GAFA
-1121 ADTSPNGKAYLRVY
+1121 ADGRPVEYGYVRIYDNTGALY
-1135 NAKGE
+1135 
-1140 KIFEH
+1140 FEH
-1145 YDVEGWSSSH
+1145 YNCPDWSSSGF
-1155 YGYIPKLEANTE
+1155 GYVSALALDTE
-1167 YTFEI
+1167 YTFDI
-1172 DTEKTGDVTLLGFNK
+1172 DTEKTGDITLYGFENAVFTKIEWVDYNKTEITFNK
-1187 ATFTAIKW
+1187 E
-1195 VNFDKTEVTFD
+1195 N
-1206 KESVEADEWTEF
+1206 VEADEWTEF
-1218 GFSAVSND
+1218 DFSATTND
-1226 GSDIELTS
+1226 LSTLTFTS
-1234 DNEEVLLVKGNKA
+1234 DNEEILVVKGNKA
-1247 IGVSAGTANIVAT
+1247 IGVSAGTTNIVAKNSAGKT
-1260 ANGVT
+1260 EL
-1265 VKLPV
+1265 LPV
-1270 TIKENA
+1270 TITENA
-1276 VNRPVLTAVPEKTS
+1276 AKRPVLTAVPEKTS

-1492 SATDWSPYHTLQ
+1492 SATNWSPYYTLQ

>member
-1 MKKSIKNFISII
+1 MKKSIRNFISII
-13 AIVLTFCFALTA
+13 AIVLAFCFALTA
-25 CGGATDSE
+25 CGGNTDSTG
-33 SGSTG
+33 GSMS
-38 ESTSSSST
+38 ESTSSSQNA

-63 WETVRI
+63 WETMRVTAT
-69 KASSTD
+69 ASD
-75 KASVT
+75 KSSVT
-80 LTADDKSVL
+80 LTADDSSVL
-89 YLRGSSVTALKAG
+89 YLRGTSVTALKAG
-102 TTTIIAKTKTG
+102 TTTITAKTKTG
-113 SATAKLNV
+113 SATAKLKV
-121 TVKEKAE
+121 TVNEKAE
-128 NRPVLSVIGNG
+128 NRPVLSIVGNG
-139 DIALGETAKFSASLS
+139 DIALGETSKFSASLS

-173 SVDAEGN
+173 SVDEEGK

-213 TKVIFAEGA
+213 IKVIFAEGA
-222 TEVKLAVSAVKEGLE
+222 AEAKLAVSALKEGLE

-264 NVEGQKLFDGKIT
+264 NVAGQKFFDGKIT

-325 HWITFDDAETMLDM
+325 RWITFDNAKTMLDM
-339 GYELLKIRVKFNAFC
+339 GYELLKIKVKFNAFC
-354 PLTAGIVDST
+354 SLSAAIVDST
-364 IAAYHYNFGYKYT
+364 IGAYHYSFGYKYT

-384 AGELVWLFWD
+384 AGEFVWLFWD

-417 YWKIFD
+417 YWKILD
-423 ASGNLLLDYYQKQL
+423 ASGNLLLDYYQKQVK
-437 EDASGTHGNWSDYI
+437 DAAGTHGSWSDYI
-451 EPLQTNTEYVFLFDI
+451 DPLQTNTEYVFIFDI

-477 DDAVIMGFEWAK
+477 DDAVITGFEWAK

-507 IETEVNATT
+507 AETSVNAVT

-580 IEMLGSGNLGATL
+580 IEQLGSGNLGATL

-647 TVKVTVKKAEEPVDP
+647 TVKVTVKKAEVPVDP
-662 SIGKLYQGGEELTPD
+662 SIGKLYQGGEELTPAE
-677 KNGYYVMDTSKESN
+677 NGYYVMDTSKESN

-743 WYNCYVNGD
+743 WYNCYVNSD

-757 AYIGAFANLP
+757 AYVGAFANLP
-767 ADTSPNG
+767 DGTPNG

-791 YDVEGWSSSHYGY
+791 YDAEGWSSSHYGY
-804 IPKLEANTEYTFE
+804 IPKLEADTEYTFE
-817 IDTEKTGDVTL
+817 IDTEITGDVTL

-891 KAIGVSAGTANIVA
+891 KAIGIKAGTANIVA

-910 TVKLPVTIKENAAK
+910 TVKLPVTIKENAVN

-997 TFTVDVAVKVNAAEK
+997 TFTADVAVKVNAAEK
-1012 PVDPSIGKLYQGG
+1012 PVDPSAGKLFQGG
-1025 EELTPDENGYYVMDT
+1025 EEVAAAEDGSVTPDATNAD
-1040 SKESNTLTFDP
+1040 KALKFD
-1051 FATKSALGYKKI
+1051 AYAVKSALGMRRI
-1063 RFTVKFSEITNNNI
+1063 RFTVKFK
-1077 TLSGAGGFSF
+1077 AFSANVVQNGYEF
-1087 GYTYGSVSVGW
+1087 GYRYNSINVLFDNDYADGMYAGALAADGRPTEYG
-1098 YNCYVNGDGKEEGA
+1098 YVRIYDNTGA
-1112 YIGAFANLP
+1112 LY
-1121 ADTSPNGKAYLRVY
+1121 
-1135 NAKGE
+1135 
-1140 KIFEH
+1140 FEH
-1145 YDVEGWSSSH
+1145 YNCDNWSSSGF
-1155 YGYIPKLEANTE
+1155 GYVSALALDTE
-1167 YTFEI
+1167 YTFDI
-1172 DTEKTGDVTLLGFNK
+1172 DTEKTGDITLYGFEN
-1187 ATFTAIKW
+1187 AVFTKIEW
-1195 VNFDKTEVTFD
+1195 VDYTKTEITFD
-1206 KESVEADEWTEF
+1206 KENVETEEWTEF
-1218 GFSAVSND
+1218 VFSATTND
-1226 GSDIELTS
+1226 LSTLTFSS
-1234 DNEEVLLVKGNKA
+1234 DNEGILVVKGNKA
-1247 IGVSAGTANIVAT
+1247 IGVSAGVTNIVAKNSAGKT
-1260 ANGVT
+1260 AL
-1265 VKLPV
+1265 LPV
-1270 TIKENA
+1270 MITENA
-1276 VNRPVLTAVPEKTS
+1276 AKRPVLTAVPEKTS
-1290 VEVLEG
+1290 VEVLEN

-1329 NGKVIGVSEGQAKVT
+1329 NGKIIGVSEGQAKVT
-1344 VTATYYGKEFTAQFD
+1344 VTAIYYGKEFTAQFD
-1359 ITVVAAEDPTK
+1359 ITVVAAADPTK

-1406 DTAKTVSYDYLRFTV
+1406 DTTKTVSYDYLRFTV

-1434 NQYDYNFG
+1434 SQYDYNFG

-1480 TAADNNKILNLM
+1480 TAADNNKVLNLM
-1492 SATDWSPYHTLQ
+1492 SATDWSPYYTLQ

>member
-1 MKKSIKNFISII
+1 MKKSIRNFISII
-13 AIVLTFCFALTA
+13 AIVLAFCFALTA
-25 CGGATDSE
+25 CGGGATDSE

-38 ESTSSSST
+38 EPTSSSST

-63 WETVRI
+63 WETARVT
-69 KASSTD
+69 ATSSD

-102 TTTIIAKTKTG
+102 TTTITAKTKTG

-139 DIALGETAKFSASLS
+139 DIALGETSKFSASLS

-173 SVDAEGN
+173 SVDAEGK

-213 TKVIFAEGA
+213 IKVIFAEGA
-222 TEVKLAVSAVKEGLE
+222 TEAKLAVSAVKEGLE
-237 GEYAVE
+237 GEYSLE
-243 INGKTYSVD
+243 INGKAYTAD
-252 EEGKITLPRADF
+252 ENGDITLAKADF
-264 NVEGQKLFDGKIT
+264 SVEGQKLFDGKIT

-312 VVDKTKPADENGL
+312 IVDKTKPADENGL
-325 HWITFDDAETMLDM
+325 RWITFDDAETMLDM
-339 GYELLKIRVKFNAFC
+339 GYELLKIKVKFNAFC
-354 PLTAGIVDST
+354 SLSAGIVDST

-384 AGELVWLFWD
+384 AGEFVWLFWD
-394 NDYEGKAY
+394 NDYQGKAY

-423 ASGNLLLDYYQKQL
+423 ASGNLLLDYYQKQIK
-437 EDASGTHGNWSDYI
+437 DASGTHGNWSDYI
-451 EPLQTNTEYVFLFDI
+451 DPLQTNTEYVFLFDI

-477 DDAVIMGFEWAK
+477 DDAVITGFEWAK
-489 KEETVVSFENESI
+489 KEETVVSFENESL

-507 IETEVNATT
+507 AETSVNAVT

-534 SGNKIVGLKAGSAK
+534 SGNKIVGLKAGTAK

-554 GKKAELNVTVN
+554 GKTAVLNVTVN
-565 EQAANRPAVEFEGLE
+565 EKAENRPTIEFEGFE
-580 IEMLGSGNLGATL
+580 IEELVTRTLGATL
-593 KVGGNTVAAG
+593 KIGGAAVEAS
-603 KYTLEYTAAEND
+603 KYTVEYTAEENS
-615 VISIVGSVVAG
+615 VISVNGNVVAG
-626 LKVGETDVT
+626 IKAGEADVT
-635 AKITYCGKEFTK
+635 AKFVYCGKEFTK
-647 TVKVTVKKAEEPVDP
+647 TVKITVK
-662 SIGKLYQGGEELTPD
+662 Q
-677 KNGYYVMDTSKESN
+677 
-691 TLTFDPF
+691 
-698 ATKSAL
+698 
-704 GYKKI
+704 
-709 RFTVK
+709 
-714 FSEITNNNITLSG
+714 
-727 AGGFSFGY
+727 
-735 TYGSVSVG
+735 
-743 WYNCYVNGD
+743 
-752 GKEEG
+752 
-757 AYIGAFANLP
+757 
-767 ADTSPNG
+767 
-774 KAYLR
+774 
-779 VYNAKGEKIFEH
+779 
-791 YDVEGWSSSHYGY
+791 
-804 IPKLEANTEYTFE
+804 
-817 IDTEKTGDVTL
+817 
-828 LGFNKATFTAIKWVN
+828 
-843 FDKTEV
+843 
-849 TFDKES
+849 
-855 VEADEW
+855 
-861 TEFGFSAVSNDG
+861 
-873 SDIELTSDNEEVL
+873 
-886 LVKGN
+886 
-891 KAIGVSAGTANIVA
+891 
-905 TANGV
+905 
-910 TVKLPVTIKENAAK
+910 
-924 RPVVEAGNV
+924 
-933 ELSELETV
+933 
-941 AINAAFKIGGAA
+941 
-953 LSENAYT
+953 
-960 IAYTSEDAEIIA
+960 
-972 VAGKEITALKAGEA
+972 
-986 TVTVTVTFWGK
+986 
-997 TFTVDVAVKVNAAEK
+997 AEK

-1025 EELTPDENGYYVMDT
+1025 EELTPDENGYYVMNTDIGT
-1040 SKESNTLTFDP
+1040 KTLTFDP
-1051 FATKSALGYKKI
+1051 YATKSALGYTKI

-1077 TLSGAGGFSF
+1077 TLPGAGGFSF

-1098 YNCYVNGDGKEEGA
+1098 YNSYSNTDVSNQA
-1112 YIGAFANLP
+1112 YAGAFPNLP
-1121 ADTSPNGKAYLRVY
+1121 NDGSANGKAYLRVY

-1145 YDVEGWSSSH
+1145 YDAEGWSSSH
-1155 YGYIPKLEANTE
+1155 YGYIPALETNTE

-1172 DTEKTGDVTLLGFNK
+1172 DIEKTGDVTLLGFDK
-1187 ATFTAIKW
+1187 ATFTGIKW

-1218 GFSAVSND
+1218 DFSVVAND
-1226 GSDIELTS
+1226 GSDVTITS

-1247 IGVSAGTANIVAT
+1247 IGIKAGMANIVAT

-1276 VNRPVLTAVPEKTS
+1276 ANRPVVEAGNVELTEGDTVAVSATFKVGGVALAETAYTIAYTTEDSELIVASGKDITALKAGDATVTVTVTYWGKTFTADVAVKVNAAEKPVDPSVGKLFQGGEEIAAAEDGSVTPDATNADKTLKFDAYAVKSALGMRRIRFTVKFKAFSANVIQSGYEFGYKYGDIDVLFDNDYPSGMYAGAFIGSGSPVQYGYVRIYDSTGALYFEHYNCDNWSSSGFGYVSALALDTEYTFDIDIEKTGDITLYGFENAVFTKIEWVDYTKTEITFDKENVETEEWTEFVFSATTNDLSTLTFTSDNEGILVVKGNKAIGVSAGTTNIVAKNSAGKIALLPVTITENAAKRPVLTAVPKKTS

-1296 AVINAQLK
+1296 AVINTQLK
-1304 IGETVVSASEYT
+1304 IGETVIATSEYT

-1329 NGKVIGVSEGQAKVT
+1329 NGKVIGVREGQAKVT
-1344 VTATYYGKEFTAQFD
+1344 VTATYYEKEFTANFD
-1359 ITVVAAEDPTK
+1359 ISVVAAEDPTK

-1379 IVADA
+1379 IIANEA
-1384 DGNYKVDTTVAGDAN
+1384 GEYKVDTTVAGDAN

-1406 DTAKTVSYDYLRFTV
+1406 DTAKTATYPYLRFTV

-1434 NQYDYNFG
+1434 SQYDYNFG

-1492 SATDWSPYHTLQ
+1492 SATDWSPYYTLQ

-1531 IKNITWAEAL
+1531 IKNITWAETL

>member
-1 MKKSIKNFISII
+1 MEANMKKSIKNFISII

-25 CGGATDSE
+25 CGGATDSGN
-33 SGSTG
+33 GSTG
-38 ESTSSSST
+38 EPTSSSSA
-46 GKVSITF
+46 GKASITF

-58 LTMNE
+58 LAMNE

-69 KASSTD
+69 TASSTD

-80 LTADDKSVL
+80 LTAEDTSVL

-102 TTTIIAKTKTG
+102 TTTITAKTKTG

-121 TVKEKAE
+121 TVNEKAE

-139 DIALGETAKFSASLS
+139 DIALGETSKFSASLS

-173 SVDAEGN
+173 SVDEEGK

-222 TEVKLAVSAVKEGLE
+222 AEVKLAVSALKEGLE

-264 NVEGQKLFDGKIT
+264 NVAGQKLFDGKIT

-285 RIAVFFMEEPAI
+285 RIEVFFMEEPAI

-325 HWITFDDAETMLDM
+325 RWITFDDAETMLDM
-339 GYELLKIRVKFNAFC
+339 GYELLKIKVKFNAFC

-423 ASGNLLLDYYQKQL
+423 ASGNLLLDYYQKQF

-451 EPLQTNTEYVFLFDI
+451 KPLQTNTEYVFLFDI

-477 DDAVIMGFEWAK
+477 DDAVITGFEWAK

-534 SGNKIVGLKAGSAK
+534 SGNKIVGLKAGTAK

-580 IEMLGSGNLGATL
+580 IEQLGSGNLGATL

-615 VISIVGSVVAG
+615 VISIVGNVVAG
-626 LKVGETDVT
+626 LKAGETDVT

-662 SIGKLYQGGEELTPD
+662 SIGKLYQGGEEVAAAEDGSVTPD
-677 KNGYYVMDTSKESN
+677 ATNADK
-691 TLTFDPF
+691 TLKFD
-698 ATKSAL
+698 AYAVKSAL
-704 GYKKI
+704 GMRRI

-714 FSEITNNNITLSG
+714 FKAFSANVVQSG
-727 AGGFSFGY
+727 YEFGY
-735 TYGSVSVG
+735 R
-743 WYNCYVNGD
+743 YNSINVLFDNDYAD
-752 GKEEG
+752 GMY
-757 AYIGAFANLP
+757 AGAFA
-767 ADTSPNG
+767 ADGRPTEYGYVRIYDNTG
-774 KAYLR
+774 ALY
-779 VYNAKGEKIFEH
+779 FEH
-791 YDVEGWSSSHYGY
+791 YNCDNWSSSGFGY
-804 IPKLEANTEYTFE
+804 VSALALDTEYTFD
-817 IDTEKTGDVTL
+817 IDIEKTGDITL
-828 LGFNKATFTAIKWVN
+828 YGFENAVFTKIEWVDYNKTEITFNKEN
-843 FDKTEV
+843 
-849 TFDKES
+849 

-861 TEFGFSAVSNDG
+861 TEFDFSATTNDL
-873 SDIELTSDNEEVL
+873 STLTFTSDSEEI
-886 LVKGN
+886 LVVIGN
-891 KAIGVSAGTANIVA
+891 KAIGVSAGTTNIVA
-905 TANGV
+905 KNSAG
-910 TVKLPVTIKENAAK
+910 KIAILPVTITENAAK
-924 RPVVEAGNV
+924 
-933 ELSELETV
+933 
-941 AINAAFKIGGAA
+941 
-953 LSENAYT
+953 
-960 IAYTSEDAEIIA
+960 
-972 VAGKEITALKAGEA
+972 
-986 TVTVTVTFWGK
+986 
-997 TFTVDVAVKVNAAEK
+997 
-1012 PVDPSIGKLYQGG
+1012 
-1025 EELTPDENGYYVMDT
+1025 
-1040 SKESNTLTFDP
+1040 
-1051 FATKSALGYKKI
+1051 
-1063 RFTVKFSEITNNNI
+1063 
-1077 TLSGAGGFSF
+1077 
-1087 GYTYGSVSVGW
+1087 
-1098 YNCYVNGDGKEEGA
+1098 
-1112 YIGAFANLP
+1112 
-1121 ADTSPNGKAYLRVY
+1121 
-1135 NAKGE
+1135 
-1140 KIFEH
+1140 
-1145 YDVEGWSSSH
+1145 
-1155 YGYIPKLEANTE
+1155 
-1167 YTFEI
+1167 
-1172 DTEKTGDVTLLGFNK
+1172 
-1187 ATFTAIKW
+1187 
-1195 VNFDKTEVTFD
+1195 
-1206 KESVEADEWTEF
+1206 
-1218 GFSAVSND
+1218 
-1226 GSDIELTS
+1226 
-1234 DNEEVLLVKGNKA
+1234 
-1247 IGVSAGTANIVAT
+1247 
-1260 ANGVT
+1260 
-1265 VKLPV
+1265 
-1270 TIKENA
+1270 
-1276 VNRPVLTAVPEKTS
+1276 RPVLTAVPEKTS
-1290 VEVLEG
+1290 VGVFEG

-1304 IGETVVSASEYT
+1304 TGETVVSASEYT

-1359 ITVVAAEDPTK
+1359 ITVVATEDPTK

-1406 DTAKTVSYDYLRFTV
+1406 DTAKTVSYDYLRITV
-1421 TFDSFPS
+1421 TFDSFHT
-1428 YKKMTP
+1428 YKNMAGGY
-1434 NQYDYNFG
+1434 NYNFG
-1442 YNYGSV
+1442 YSYGD
-1448 TAFWDNIYSSGG
+1448 TKAYYDNLYSGGG
-1460 FGGALGAD
+1460 FGGAEAPD
-1468 GGANGIYYWNVY
+1468 GSANRPFYWNIY
-1480 TAADNNKILNLM
+1480 TASDNVKVLDCMNKSGWTSSVN
-1492 SATDWSPYHTLQ
+1492 YYTLQ

>member
-1 MKKSIKNFISII
+1 MKKSIRNFISII
-13 AIVLTFCFALTA
+13 AIVLAFCFALTA
-25 CGGATDSE
+25 CGGNTDSTG
-33 SGSTG
+33 GSMS
-38 ESTSSSST
+38 ESTSSSQNA

-63 WETVRI
+63 WETMRVTAT
-69 KASSTD
+69 ASD
-75 KASVT
+75 KSSVT
-80 LTADDKSVL
+80 LTADDSSVL
-89 YLRGSSVTALKAG
+89 YLRGTSVTALKAG
-102 TTTIIAKTKTG
+102 TTTITAKTKTG
-113 SATAKLNV
+113 SATAKLKV
-121 TVKEKAE
+121 TVNEKAE
-128 NRPVLSVIGNG
+128 NRPVLSIVGNG
-139 DIALGETAKFSASLS
+139 DIALGETSKFSASLS

-173 SVDAEGN
+173 SVDEEGK

-213 TKVIFAEGA
+213 AKVIFAEGA
-222 TEVKLAVSAVKEGLE
+222 AEAKLAVSAVKEGLE

-264 NVEGQKLFDGKIT
+264 NVAGQKLFDGKIT

-325 HWITFDDAETMLDM
+325 RWITFDNAKTMLDM
-339 GYELLKIRVKFNAFC
+339 GYELLKIKVKFNAFC
-354 PLTAGIVDST
+354 SSSAAIVDST
-364 IAAYHYNFGYKYT
+364 IGAYHYSFGYKYT

-384 AGELVWLFWD
+384 AGEFVWLFWD

-417 YWKIFD
+417 YWKILD
-423 ASGNLLLDYYQKQL
+423 ARGNLLLDYYQKQVK
-437 EDASGTHGNWSDYI
+437 DAAGTHGSWSDYI
-451 EPLQTNTEYVFLFDI
+451 DPLQTNTEYVFIFDI

-477 DDAVIMGFEWAK
+477 DDAVITGFEWAK
-489 KEETVVSFENESI
+489 KEATVVSFENESI

-507 IETEVNATT
+507 IETEVNAVT

-580 IEMLGSGNLGATL
+580 IEQLGSGNLGATL

-626 LKVGETDVT
+626 LKVGEADVT

-647 TVKVTVKKAEEPVDP
+647 TVKVTVKKAEV
-662 SIGKLYQGGEELTPD
+662 
-677 KNGYYVMDTSKESN
+677 
-691 TLTFDPF
+691 
-698 ATKSAL
+698 
-704 GYKKI
+704 
-709 RFTVK
+709 
-714 FSEITNNNITLSG
+714 
-727 AGGFSFGY
+727 
-735 TYGSVSVG
+735 
-743 WYNCYVNGD
+743 
-752 GKEEG
+752 
-757 AYIGAFANLP
+757 
-767 ADTSPNG
+767 
-774 KAYLR
+774 
-779 VYNAKGEKIFEH
+779 
-791 YDVEGWSSSHYGY
+791 
-804 IPKLEANTEYTFE
+804 
-817 IDTEKTGDVTL
+817 
-828 LGFNKATFTAIKWVN
+828 
-843 FDKTEV
+843 
-849 TFDKES
+849 
-855 VEADEW
+855 
-861 TEFGFSAVSNDG
+861 
-873 SDIELTSDNEEVL
+873 
-886 LVKGN
+886 
-891 KAIGVSAGTANIVA
+891 
-905 TANGV
+905 
-910 TVKLPVTIKENAAK
+910 
-924 RPVVEAGNV
+924 
-933 ELSELETV
+933 
-941 AINAAFKIGGAA
+941 
-953 LSENAYT
+953 
-960 IAYTSEDAEIIA
+960 
-972 VAGKEITALKAGEA
+972 
-986 TVTVTVTFWGK
+986 
-997 TFTVDVAVKVNAAEK
+997 

-1063 RFTVKFSEITNNNI
+1063 RFTVKFSGITNNNI
-1077 TLSGAGGFSF
+1077 TLSGAGDFSF

-1098 YNCYVNGDGKEEGA
+1098 YNCYVNSDGKEEGA
-1112 YIGAFANLP
+1112 YVGAFANLP
-1121 ADTSPNGKAYLRVY
+1121 DGTPNGKAYLRVY

-1145 YDVEGWSSSH
+1145 YDVDGWSSSH
-1155 YGYIPKLEANTE
+1155 YGYIPKLEADTE

-1172 DTEKTGDVTLLGFNK
+1172 DTEITGDVTLLGFNK

-1206 KESVEADEWTEF
+1206 KESLEADEWTEF

-1247 IGVSAGTANIVAT
+1247 IGIKAGTANIVAT

-1276 VNRPVLTAVPEKTS
+1276 VNRPVVEAGNVELSELETVAINAAFKVGGAALSENAYTIAYTSEDAEIIAVAGKEITALKAGEATVTVTVTFWGKTFTADVAVKVNAAEKPVDPSAGKLFQGGEEVAAAEDGSVTPDATNADKTLKFDAYAVKSALGMRRIRFTVKFKAFSANVVQSGFEFGYRYNSINVLFDNDYADGMYAGALAADGRPTEYGYVRIYDNTGALYFEHYNCDNWSSSGFGYVSALALGTEYTFDIDIEKTGDITLYGFENAVFTKIEWVDYNKTEITFNKENVEADEWTEFDFSATTNDLSTLTFTSDNEEILVVKGNKAIGVSAGVTNIVAKNSAGKTALLPVTITENAAKRPVLTAVPEKTS
-1290 VEVLEG
+1290 VEVLED

-1329 NGKVIGVSEGQAKVT
+1329 NDKIIGVSEGQAKVT
-1344 VTATYYGKEFTAQFD
+1344 VTAIYYGKEFTAQFD
-1359 ITVVAAEDPTK
+1359 ITVVAAADPTK

-1406 DTAKTVSYDYLRFTV
+1406 DTTKTVSYDYLRFTV

-1434 NQYDYNFG
+1434 SQYDYNFG

-1480 TAADNNKILNLM
+1480 TAADNNKVLNLM
-1492 SATDWSPYHTLQ
+1492 SATEWSPYYTLQ

>member
-1 MKKSIKNFISII
+1 MKKSIRNFISIM
-13 AIVLTFCFALTA
+13 AIVLAFCFALTA
-25 CGGATDSE
+25 CGGGTTDSE
-33 SGSTG
+33 NGSTG
-38 ESTSSSST
+38 EPTSSSST

-69 KASSTD
+69 TASSTD

-80 LTADDKSVL
+80 LTAEDTSVL

-102 TTTIIAKTKTG
+102 TTTITAKTKTG

-128 NRPVLSVIGNG
+128 NRPVLSIVGNG
-139 DIALGETAKFSASLS
+139 DIALGETSKFSASLS
-154 GVDAGDY
+154 GVDAADY
-161 VVQFSVDNPTVA
+161 VVGYSIADPSIA
-173 SVDAEGN
+173 SVDEEGK

-222 TEVKLAVSAVKEGLE
+222 TEVKLAVSAVKEDLE

-264 NVEGQKLFDGKIT
+264 NVAGQKLFDGKIT

-285 RIAVFFMEEPAI
+285 RIEVFFMEEPAI

-325 HWITFDDAETMLDM
+325 RWITFDDASTMLDM

-423 ASGNLLLDYYQKQL
+423 ASGNLLLDYYQKQI
-437 EDASGTHGNWSDYI
+437 EDASGVHGNWSDYI
-451 EPLQTNTEYVFLFDI
+451 NPLQTNTEYVFLFDI

-477 DDAVIMGFEWAK
+477 DDAVITGFEWAK

-565 EQAANRPAVEFEGLE
+565 EQAANRPAVEFEGLK

-647 TVKVTVKKAEEPVDP
+647 TVKVTVKKAEE
-662 SIGKLYQGGEELTPD
+662 
-677 KNGYYVMDTSKESN
+677 
-691 TLTFDPF
+691 
-698 ATKSAL
+698 
-704 GYKKI
+704 
-709 RFTVK
+709 
-714 FSEITNNNITLSG
+714 
-727 AGGFSFGY
+727 
-735 TYGSVSVG
+735 
-743 WYNCYVNGD
+743 
-752 GKEEG
+752 
-757 AYIGAFANLP
+757 
-767 ADTSPNG
+767 
-774 KAYLR
+774 
-779 VYNAKGEKIFEH
+779 
-791 YDVEGWSSSHYGY
+791 
-804 IPKLEANTEYTFE
+804 
-817 IDTEKTGDVTL
+817 
-828 LGFNKATFTAIKWVN
+828 
-843 FDKTEV
+843 
-849 TFDKES
+849 
-855 VEADEW
+855 
-861 TEFGFSAVSNDG
+861 
-873 SDIELTSDNEEVL
+873 
-886 LVKGN
+886 
-891 KAIGVSAGTANIVA
+891 
-905 TANGV
+905 
-910 TVKLPVTIKENAAK
+910 
-924 RPVVEAGNV
+924 
-933 ELSELETV
+933 
-941 AINAAFKIGGAA
+941 
-953 LSENAYT
+953 
-960 IAYTSEDAEIIA
+960 
-972 VAGKEITALKAGEA
+972 
-986 TVTVTVTFWGK
+986 
-997 TFTVDVAVKVNAAEK
+997 

-1155 YGYIPKLEANTE
+1155 YGYIPKLEADTE

-1218 GFSAVSND
+1218 GFSAISND

-1247 IGVSAGTANIVAT
+1247 IGIKAGTANIVAT

-1290 VEVLEG
+1290 VGVFEG

-1304 IGETVVSASEYT
+1304 TGETVVSASEYT

-1359 ITVVAAEDPTK
+1359 ITVVATEDPTK

-1492 SATDWSPYHTLQ
+1492 SATNWSPYYTLQ

>member
-1 MKKSIKNFISII
+1 MEANMKKRIRNFISIM
-13 AIVLTFCFALTA
+13 AIVLAFCFALTA

-33 SGSTG
+33 NGSTG
-38 ESTSSSST
+38 EPTSSSST

-69 KASSTD
+69 TASSTD

-102 TTTIIAKTKTG
+102 TTTITAKTKTG

-128 NRPVLSVIGNG
+128 NRPVLSIVGNG
-139 DIALGETAKFSASLS
+139 DIALGETSKFSASLS
-154 GVDAGDY
+154 GVDAADY
-161 VVQFSVDNPTVA
+161 VVGYSIADPSIA
-173 SVDAEGN
+173 SVDAEGK

-264 NVEGQKLFDGKIT
+264 NVAGQKLFDGKIT

-285 RIAVFFMEEPAI
+285 RIEVFFMEEPAI

-339 GYELLKIRVKFNAFC
+339 GYELLKIKVKFNAFC
-354 PLTAGIVDST
+354 SLTAGIVDST
-364 IAAYHYNFGYKYT
+364 LADYDYNFGYKYNEPET
-377 EYTDDPA
+377 GDLVWFFWHNEYEYTNA
-384 AGELVWLFWD
+384 ESVKVT
-394 NDYEGKAY
+394 EGY
-402 GGAMKPAHHAPYGYG
+402 GGAMKPAYHGPYGYG
-417 YWKIFD
+417 YLKILD
-423 ASGNLLLDYYQKQL
+423 ANGDLLLDYYNKQIT
-437 EDASGTHGNWSDYI
+437 DAAGTHGNWSDYI
-451 EPLQTNTEYVFLFDI
+451 SPLALNTEYIFLLDI
-466 SKTHDISFSGF
+466 SKTHDVSFSGL
-477 DDAVIMGFEWAK
+477 DDAVITGFEWAK

-534 SGNKIVGLKAGSAK
+534 SGNKIVGLKAGTAK

-580 IEMLGSGNLGATL
+580 IEQLGSGNLGATL
-593 KVGGNTVAAG
+593 KVGSNTVAAD

-626 LKVGETDVT
+626 LKAGETDVT

-677 KNGYYVMDTSKESN
+677 ENGYYVMDTSKESN

-698 ATKSAL
+698 VTKSAL

-714 FSEITNNNITLSG
+714 FSEITNNNITLPG
-727 AGGFSFGY
+727 ANGFSFGY

-804 IPKLEANTEYTFE
+804 IPKLEA
-817 IDTEKTGDVTL
+817 D
-828 LGFNKATFTAIKWVN
+828 
-843 FDKTEV
+843 
-849 TFDKES
+849 
-855 VEADEW
+855 
-861 TEFGFSAVSNDG
+861 
-873 SDIELTSDNEEVL
+873 
-886 LVKGN
+886 
-891 KAIGVSAGTANIVA
+891 
-905 TANGV
+905 
-910 TVKLPVTIKENAAK
+910 
-924 RPVVEAGNV
+924 
-933 ELSELETV
+933 
-941 AINAAFKIGGAA
+941 
-953 LSENAYT
+953 
-960 IAYTSEDAEIIA
+960 
-972 VAGKEITALKAGEA
+972 
-986 TVTVTVTFWGK
+986 
-997 TFTVDVAVKVNAAEK
+997 
-1012 PVDPSIGKLYQGG
+1012 
-1025 EELTPDENGYYVMDT
+1025 
-1040 SKESNTLTFDP
+1040 
-1051 FATKSALGYKKI
+1051 
-1063 RFTVKFSEITNNNI
+1063 
-1077 TLSGAGGFSF
+1077 
-1087 GYTYGSVSVGW
+1087 
-1098 YNCYVNGDGKEEGA
+1098 
-1112 YIGAFANLP
+1112 
-1121 ADTSPNGKAYLRVY
+1121 
-1135 NAKGE
+1135 
-1140 KIFEH
+1140 
-1145 YDVEGWSSSH
+1145 
-1155 YGYIPKLEANTE
+1155 TE

-1290 VEVLEG
+1290 VAVFEG
-1296 AVINAQLK
+1296 AIINAQLK
-1304 IGETVVSASEYT
+1304 TGETVVSASEYT

-1329 NGKVIGVSEGQAKVT
+1329 NGKVIGVSDGQAKVT

-1492 SATDWSPYHTLQ
+1492 SATNWSPYYTLQ

>member
-1 MKKSIKNFISII
+1 MKKRIRNFISIM
-13 AIVLTFCFALTA
+13 AIVLAFCFALTA
-25 CGGATDSE
+25 CGGGATDSE
-33 SGSTG
+33 NGSTG
-38 ESTSSSST
+38 EPTSSSST

-69 KASSTD
+69 TASSTD

-102 TTTIIAKTKTG
+102 TTTITAKTKTG

-128 NRPVLSVIGNG
+128 NRPVLSIVGSG
-139 DIALGETAKFSASLS
+139 DIALGETSKFSASLS
-154 GVDAGDY
+154 GVDAADY
-161 VVQFSVDNPTVA
+161 VVGYSIADPSIA
-173 SVDAEGN
+173 SVDAEGK

-222 TEVKLAVSAVKEGLE
+222 TEVKLAVSAVKEDLE

-264 NVEGQKLFDGKIT
+264 NVAGQKLFDGKIT

-285 RIAVFFMEEPAI
+285 RIEVFFMEDPAI

-339 GYELLKIRVKFNAFC
+339 GYELLKIKVKFNAFC
-354 PLTAGIVDST
+354 SLTAGIVDST
-364 IAAYHYNFGYKYT
+364 LADYDYNFGYKYNEPET
-377 EYTDDPA
+377 GDLVWFFWHNEYEYTNA
-384 AGELVWLFWD
+384 ESVKVT
-394 NDYEGKAY
+394 EGY
-402 GGAMKPAHHAPYGYG
+402 GGAMKPAYHGPYGYG
-417 YWKIFD
+417 YLKILD
-423 ASGNLLLDYYQKQL
+423 ANGDLLLDYYNKQIT
-437 EDASGTHGNWSDYI
+437 DAAGTHGNWSDYI
-451 EPLQTNTEYVFLFDI
+451 SPLALNTEYIFLLDI
-466 SKTHDISFSGF
+466 SKTHDVSFSGL
-477 DDAVIMGFEWAK
+477 DDAVITGFEWAK

-580 IEMLGSGNLGATL
+580 IEQLGSGNLGATL
-593 KVGGNTVAAG
+593 KVGGNTVAAD

-626 LKVGETDVT
+626 LKTGEADVT

-677 KNGYYVMDTSKESN
+677 ENGYYVMDTSKESN

-714 FSEITNNNITLSG
+714 FSEITNNNITLPG

-757 AYIGAFANLP
+757 AYIGAFTNLP

-804 IPKLEANTEYTFE
+804 IPKLEADTEYTFE

-891 KAIGVSAGTANIVA
+891 KAIGVRAGTANIVA

-910 TVKLPVTIKENAAK
+910 TVKLPVTITENAA
-924 RPVVEAGNV
+924 
-933 ELSELETV
+933 
-941 AINAAFKIGGAA
+941 
-953 LSENAYT
+953 
-960 IAYTSEDAEIIA
+960 
-972 VAGKEITALKAGEA
+972 
-986 TVTVTVTFWGK
+986 
-997 TFTVDVAVKVNAAEK
+997 
-1012 PVDPSIGKLYQGG
+1012 
-1025 EELTPDENGYYVMDT
+1025 
-1040 SKESNTLTFDP
+1040 
-1051 FATKSALGYKKI
+1051 
-1063 RFTVKFSEITNNNI
+1063 
-1077 TLSGAGGFSF
+1077 
-1087 GYTYGSVSVGW
+1087 
-1098 YNCYVNGDGKEEGA
+1098 
-1112 YIGAFANLP
+1112 
-1121 ADTSPNGKAYLRVY
+1121 
-1135 NAKGE
+1135 
-1140 KIFEH
+1140 
-1145 YDVEGWSSSH
+1145 
-1155 YGYIPKLEANTE
+1155 
-1167 YTFEI
+1167 
-1172 DTEKTGDVTLLGFNK
+1172 
-1187 ATFTAIKW
+1187 
-1195 VNFDKTEVTFD
+1195 
-1206 KESVEADEWTEF
+1206 
-1218 GFSAVSND
+1218 
-1226 GSDIELTS
+1226 
-1234 DNEEVLLVKGNKA
+1234 
-1247 IGVSAGTANIVAT
+1247 
-1260 ANGVT
+1260 
-1265 VKLPV
+1265 
-1270 TIKENA
+1270 
-1276 VNRPVLTAVPEKTS
+1276 NRPVLTAVPEKTS
-1290 VEVLEG
+1290 VAVFEG
-1296 AVINAQLK
+1296 AIINAQLK
-1304 IGETVVSASEYT
+1304 TGETVVSASEYT

-1492 SATDWSPYHTLQ
+1492 SATNWSPYYTLQ

>member
-13 AIVLTFCFALTA
+13 AIVLAFCFALTA
-25 CGGATDSE
+25 CGGNTDSTG
-33 SGSTG
+33 GSMS
-38 ESTSSSST
+38 ESTSSSQNA

-63 WETVRI
+63 WETTRVTAT
-69 KASSTD
+69 ASD
-75 KASVT
+75 KSSVT
-80 LTADDKSVL
+80 LTAEDTSVL
-89 YLRGSSVTALKAG
+89 YLRGTSVTALKAG
-102 TTTIIAKTKTG
+102 TTTITAKTKTG
-113 SATAKLNV
+113 SATAKLKV
-121 TVKEKAE
+121 TVNEKAE
-128 NRPVLSVIGNG
+128 NRPVLSIVGNG
-139 DIALGETAKFSASLS
+139 DIALGETSKFSASLS

-173 SVDAEGN
+173 SVDEEGK

-213 TKVIFAEGA
+213 IKVIFAEGA
-222 TEVKLAVSAVKEGLE
+222 AEAKLAVSALKEGLE

-264 NVEGQKLFDGKIT
+264 NVAGQKLFDGKIT

-297 YQDGEAITPNENGEY
+297 YQDGEAITPNKNGEY

-325 HWITFDDAETMLDM
+325 RWITFDNAKTMLDM
-339 GYELLKIRVKFNAFC
+339 GYELLKIKVKFNAFC
-354 PLTAGIVDST
+354 SSSAAIVDST
-364 IAAYHYNFGYKYT
+364 IGAYHYSFGYKYT

-384 AGELVWLFWD
+384 AGEFVWLFWD

-417 YWKIFD
+417 YWKILD
-423 ASGNLLLDYYQKQL
+423 ASGNLLLDYYQKQVK
-437 EDASGTHGNWSDYI
+437 DASGTHGSWSDYI
-451 EPLQTNTEYVFLFDI
+451 APLQTNTEYVFIFDI

-477 DDAVIMGFEWAK
+477 DDAVITGFEWAK
-489 KEETVVSFENESI
+489 KEATVVSFENESI

-507 IETEVNATT
+507 AETSVNAVT

-580 IEMLGSGNLGATL
+580 IEQLGSGNLGATL

-626 LKVGETDVT
+626 LKVGEADVT

-647 TVKVTVKKAEEPVDP
+647 TVKVTVKKAEV
-662 SIGKLYQGGEELTPD
+662 
-677 KNGYYVMDTSKESN
+677 
-691 TLTFDPF
+691 
-698 ATKSAL
+698 
-704 GYKKI
+704 
-709 RFTVK
+709 
-714 FSEITNNNITLSG
+714 
-727 AGGFSFGY
+727 
-735 TYGSVSVG
+735 
-743 WYNCYVNGD
+743 
-752 GKEEG
+752 
-757 AYIGAFANLP
+757 
-767 ADTSPNG
+767 
-774 KAYLR
+774 
-779 VYNAKGEKIFEH
+779 
-791 YDVEGWSSSHYGY
+791 
-804 IPKLEANTEYTFE
+804 
-817 IDTEKTGDVTL
+817 
-828 LGFNKATFTAIKWVN
+828 
-843 FDKTEV
+843 
-849 TFDKES
+849 
-855 VEADEW
+855 
-861 TEFGFSAVSNDG
+861 
-873 SDIELTSDNEEVL
+873 
-886 LVKGN
+886 
-891 KAIGVSAGTANIVA
+891 
-905 TANGV
+905 
-910 TVKLPVTIKENAAK
+910 
-924 RPVVEAGNV
+924 
-933 ELSELETV
+933 
-941 AINAAFKIGGAA
+941 
-953 LSENAYT
+953 
-960 IAYTSEDAEIIA
+960 
-972 VAGKEITALKAGEA
+972 
-986 TVTVTVTFWGK
+986 
-997 TFTVDVAVKVNAAEK
+997 

-1112 YIGAFANLP
+1112 YVGAFANLP
-1121 ADTSPNGKAYLRVY
+1121 DGTPNGKAYLRVY

-1145 YDVEGWSSSH
+1145 YDAEGWSSSH
-1155 YGYIPKLEANTE
+1155 YGYIPKLEADTE

-1172 DTEKTGDVTLLGFNK
+1172 DTEITGDVTLLGFNK

-1247 IGVSAGTANIVAT
+1247 IGIKAGTANIVAT

-1276 VNRPVLTAVPEKTS
+1276 VNRPVVEAGNVELSELETVAINAAFKVGEAALSENAYTIAYTSEDTEIIAVAGKEITALKAGEATVTVTVTFWGKTFTADVAVKVNAAEKPVDPSAGKLFQGGEEVAAAEDGSVTPDATNADKTLKFDAYAVKSALGMRRIRFTVKFKAFSANVVQNGYEFGYRYNSINVLFDNDYADGMYAGALAADGRPTEYGYVRIYDNTGALYFEHYNCDKWSSSGFGYVSALALDTEYTFDIDTEKTGDITLYGFENAVFTKIEWVDYNKTEITFNKENVETEEWTEFVFSATTNDLSTLTFTSDNEEILVVKGNKAIGVSAGVTNIVAKNSAGKTALLPVTITENAAKRPVLTAVPEKTS
-1290 VEVLEG
+1290 VEVLED

-1329 NGKVIGVSEGQAKVT
+1329 NGKIIGVSEGQAKVT
-1344 VTATYYGKEFTAQFD
+1344 VTAIYYGKEFTAQFD
-1359 ITVVAAEDPTK
+1359 ITVVAAADPTK

-1406 DTAKTVSYDYLRFTV
+1406 DTTKTVSYDYLRFTV

-1434 NQYDYNFG
+1434 SQYDYNFG

-1480 TAADNNKILNLM
+1480 TAADNNKVLNLM
-1492 SATDWSPYHTLQ
+1492 SATDWSPYYTLQ

>member
-1 MKKSIKNFISII
+1 MEANMKKSIRNFISII
-13 AIVLTFCFALTA
+13 AIVLAFCFALTA
-25 CGGATDSE
+25 CGGNTDSTG
-33 SGSTG
+33 GSMS
-38 ESTSSSST
+38 ESTSSSQNA

-63 WETVRI
+63 WETTRVTAT
-69 KASSTD
+69 ASD
-75 KASVT
+75 KSSVT
-80 LTADDKSVL
+80 LTAEDTSVL
-89 YLRGSSVTALKAG
+89 YLRGTSVTALKAG
-102 TTTIIAKTKTG
+102 TTTITAKTKTG
-113 SATAKLNV
+113 SATAKLKV
-121 TVKEKAE
+121 TVNEKAE
-128 NRPVLSVIGNG
+128 NRPVLSIVGNG
-139 DIALGETAKFSASLS
+139 DIALGETSKFSASLS

-173 SVDAEGN
+173 SVDEEGK

-213 TKVIFAEGA
+213 IKVIFAEGA
-222 TEVKLAVSAVKEGLE
+222 AEAKLAVSALKEGLE
-237 GEYAVE
+237 GEYSLE
-243 INGKTYSVD
+243 INGKAYTAD
-252 EEGKITLPRADF
+252 ENGDITLAKADF
-264 NVEGQKLFDGKIT
+264 SVEGQKLFDGKIT

-325 HWITFDDAETMLDM
+325 RWITFDNAKTMLDM
-339 GYELLKIRVKFNAFC
+339 GYELLKIKVKFNAFC
-354 PLTAGIVDST
+354 SSSAAIVDST
-364 IAAYHYNFGYKYT
+364 IAAYHYSFGYKYT

-384 AGELVWLFWD
+384 AGEFVWLFWD

-417 YWKIFD
+417 YWKILD
-423 ASGNLLLDYYQKQL
+423 ASGNLLLDYYQKQVK
-437 EDASGTHGNWSDYI
+437 DASGTHGSWSDYI
-451 EPLQTNTEYVFLFDI
+451 DPLKTNTEYVFIFDI

-477 DDAVIMGFEWAK
+477 DDAVITGFEWAK

-507 IETEVNATT
+507 AETSVNAVT

-580 IEMLGSGNLGATL
+580 IEQLGSGNLGATL

-626 LKVGETDVT
+626 LKVGEADVT

-647 TVKVTVKKAEEPVDP
+647 TVKVTVKKAEVPVDP

-677 KNGYYVMDTSKESN
+677 ENGYYVMDTSKESN

-714 FSEITNNNITLSG
+714 FSGITNNNITLSG
-727 AGGFSFGY
+727 AGDFSFGY

-743 WYNCYVNGD
+743 WYNCYVNSD

-757 AYIGAFANLP
+757 AYVGAFANLP
-767 ADTSPNG
+767 DGTPNG

-791 YDVEGWSSSHYGY
+791 YDVDGWSSSHYGY
-804 IPKLEANTEYTFE
+804 IPKLEADTEYTFE
-817 IDTEKTGDVTL
+817 IDTEITGDVTL

-891 KAIGVSAGTANIVA
+891 KAIGIKAGTANIVA

-910 TVKLPVTIKENAAK
+910 TVKLPVTIKENAVN

-941 AINAAFKIGGAA
+941 AINAAFKVGGAA
-953 LSENAYT
+953 LSKNAYT

-997 TFTVDVAVKVNAAEK
+997 TFTADVAVKVNAAEK
-1012 PVDPSIGKLYQGG
+1012 PVDPSAGKLFQGG
-1025 EELTPDENGYYVMDT
+1025 EEVAAAEDGSVTPDATNAD
-1040 SKESNTLTFDP
+1040 KTLKFD
-1051 FATKSALGYKKI
+1051 AYAVKSALGMRRI
-1063 RFTVKFSEITNNNI
+1063 RFTVKFK
-1077 TLSGAGGFSF
+1077 AFSANVVQNGYEF
-1087 GYTYGSVSVGW
+1087 GYRYNSINVLFDNDYADGMYAGALAADGRPTEYG
-1098 YNCYVNGDGKEEGA
+1098 YVRIYDNTGA
-1112 YIGAFANLP
+1112 LY
-1121 ADTSPNGKAYLRVY
+1121 
-1135 NAKGE
+1135 
-1140 KIFEH
+1140 FEH
-1145 YDVEGWSSSH
+1145 YNCDNWSSSGF
-1155 YGYIPKLEANTE
+1155 GYVSALALDTE
-1167 YTFEI
+1167 YTFDI
-1172 DTEKTGDVTLLGFNK
+1172 DIEKTGDITLYGFEN
-1187 ATFTAIKW
+1187 AVFTKIEW
-1195 VNFDKTEVTFD
+1195 VDYTKTEITFD
-1206 KESVEADEWTEF
+1206 KENVETEEWTEF
-1218 GFSAVSND
+1218 VFSATTND
-1226 GSDIELTS
+1226 LSTLTFTS
-1234 DNEEVLLVKGNKA
+1234 DNEEILVVKGNKA
-1247 IGVSAGTANIVAT
+1247 IGVSAGVTNIVAKNSAGKT
-1260 ANGVT
+1260 AL
-1265 VKLPV
+1265 LPV
-1270 TIKENA
+1270 TITENA
-1276 VNRPVLTAVPEKTS
+1276 AKRPVLTAVPEKTS
-1290 VEVLEG
+1290 VEVLED

-1344 VTATYYGKEFTAQFD
+1344 VTAIYYGKEFTAQFD
-1359 ITVVAAEDPTK
+1359 ITVVAAADPTK

-1406 DTAKTVSYDYLRFTV
+1406 DTTKTVSYDYLRFTV

-1434 NQYDYNFG
+1434 SQYDYNFG

-1480 TAADNNKILNLM
+1480 TAADNNKVLNLM
-1492 SATDWSPYHTLQ
+1492 SATDWSPYYTLQ

>member
-13 AIVLTFCFALTA
+13 AIVLAFCFALTA

-33 SGSTG
+33 NGSTG
-38 ESTSSSST
+38 EPTSSSST

-69 KASSTD
+69 TASSTD

-102 TTTIIAKTKTG
+102 TTTITAKTKTG

-128 NRPVLSVIGNG
+128 NRPVLSIVGNG

-173 SVDAEGN
+173 SVDEEGK

-222 TEVKLAVSAVKEGLE
+222 TEVKLAVSAVKEDLE

-264 NVEGQKLFDGKIT
+264 NVAGQKLFDGKIT

-285 RIAVFFMEEPAI
+285 RISVFFMEEPAI

-312 VVDKTKPADENGL
+312 IVDKTKPADENGL
-325 HWITFDDAETMLDM
+325 RWITFDDAETMLDM

-423 ASGNLLLDYYQKQL
+423 ASGNLLLDYYQKQIK
-437 EDASGTHGNWSDYI
+437 DASGTHGNWSDYI
-451 EPLQTNTEYVFLFDI
+451 DPLQTNTEYVFLFDI

-477 DDAVIMGFEWAK
+477 DDAVITGFEWAK

-677 KNGYYVMDTSKESN
+677 
-691 TLTFDPF
+691 
-698 ATKSAL
+698 
-704 GYKKI
+704 
-709 RFTVK
+709 
-714 FSEITNNNITLSG
+714 
-727 AGGFSFGY
+727 
-735 TYGSVSVG
+735 
-743 WYNCYVNGD
+743 
-752 GKEEG
+752 
-757 AYIGAFANLP
+757 
-767 ADTSPNG
+767 
-774 KAYLR
+774 
-779 VYNAKGEKIFEH
+779 
-791 YDVEGWSSSHYGY
+791 
-804 IPKLEANTEYTFE
+804 
-817 IDTEKTGDVTL
+817 
-828 LGFNKATFTAIKWVN
+828 
-843 FDKTEV
+843 
-849 TFDKES
+849 
-855 VEADEW
+855 
-861 TEFGFSAVSNDG
+861 
-873 SDIELTSDNEEVL
+873 
-886 LVKGN
+886 
-891 KAIGVSAGTANIVA
+891 
-905 TANGV
+905 
-910 TVKLPVTIKENAAK
+910 
-924 RPVVEAGNV
+924 
-933 ELSELETV
+933 
-941 AINAAFKIGGAA
+941 
-953 LSENAYT
+953 
-960 IAYTSEDAEIIA
+960 
-972 VAGKEITALKAGEA
+972 
-986 TVTVTVTFWGK
+986 
-997 TFTVDVAVKVNAAEK
+997 
-1012 PVDPSIGKLYQGG
+1012 
-1025 EELTPDENGYYVMDT
+1025 ENGYYVMDT

-1155 YGYIPKLEANTE
+1155 YGYIPKLEADTE

-1247 IGVSAGTANIVAT
+1247 IGVRAGAANIVAT

-1270 TIKENA
+1270 TITENA
-1276 VNRPVLTAVPEKTS
+1276 AKRPVLTAVPEKTS

-1321 DSEAVKLE
+1321 DSEAVKFE

-1492 SATDWSPYHTLQ
+1492 SATNWSPYHTLQ

>member
-1 MKKSIKNFISII
+1 MEANMKKSIKNFISII

-33 SGSTG
+33 NGSTG
-38 ESTSSSST
+38 EPTSSSST

-69 KASSTD
+69 TASSTD

-102 TTTIIAKTKTG
+102 TTTITAKTKTG

-128 NRPVLSVIGNG
+128 NRPVLSIVGNG
-139 DIALGETAKFSASLS
+139 DIALGETSKFSASLS

-173 SVDAEGN
+173 SVDEEGN
-180 VTALASGKT
+180 VTALASGKA

-264 NVEGQKLFDGKIT
+264 NVAGQKLFDGKIT

-285 RIAVFFMEEPAI
+285 RIEVFFMEEPAI

-325 HWITFDDAETMLDM
+325 RWITFDDAETMLDM
-339 GYELLKIRVKFNAFC
+339 GYELLKIKVKFNAFC
-354 PLTAGIVDST
+354 SLSAGIVDST

-423 ASGNLLLDYYQKQL
+423 ASGNLLLDYYQKQI
-437 EDASGTHGNWSDYI
+437 EDASGIHGNWSDYI
-451 EPLQTNTEYVFLFDI
+451 NPLQTNTEYVFIFDI

-477 DDAVIMGFEWAK
+477 DDAVITGFEWAK

-565 EQAANRPAVEFEGLE
+565 EQAANRPAVEFEGLG

-647 TVKVTVKKAEEPVDP
+647 TVKVTVKKAEE
-662 SIGKLYQGGEELTPD
+662 
-677 KNGYYVMDTSKESN
+677 
-691 TLTFDPF
+691 
-698 ATKSAL
+698 
-704 GYKKI
+704 
-709 RFTVK
+709 
-714 FSEITNNNITLSG
+714 
-727 AGGFSFGY
+727 
-735 TYGSVSVG
+735 
-743 WYNCYVNGD
+743 
-752 GKEEG
+752 
-757 AYIGAFANLP
+757 
-767 ADTSPNG
+767 
-774 KAYLR
+774 
-779 VYNAKGEKIFEH
+779 
-791 YDVEGWSSSHYGY
+791 
-804 IPKLEANTEYTFE
+804 
-817 IDTEKTGDVTL
+817 
-828 LGFNKATFTAIKWVN
+828 
-843 FDKTEV
+843 
-849 TFDKES
+849 
-855 VEADEW
+855 
-861 TEFGFSAVSNDG
+861 
-873 SDIELTSDNEEVL
+873 
-886 LVKGN
+886 
-891 KAIGVSAGTANIVA
+891 
-905 TANGV
+905 
-910 TVKLPVTIKENAAK
+910 
-924 RPVVEAGNV
+924 
-933 ELSELETV
+933 
-941 AINAAFKIGGAA
+941 
-953 LSENAYT
+953 
-960 IAYTSEDAEIIA
+960 
-972 VAGKEITALKAGEA
+972 
-986 TVTVTVTFWGK
+986 
-997 TFTVDVAVKVNAAEK
+997 

-1145 YDVEGWSSSH
+1145 YDVDGWSSSH
-1155 YGYIPKLEANTE
+1155 YGYIPKLEADTE

-1218 GFSAVSND
+1218 GFSAISND

-1276 VNRPVLTAVPEKTS
+1276 AKRPVLTAVPEKTS

-1304 IGETVVSASEYT
+1304 TGETVVSASEYT

-1321 DSEAVKLE
+1321 DSETVKLE

-1492 SATDWSPYHTLQ
+1492 SATDWSPYYTLQ

>member
-1 MKKSIKNFISII
+1 MEANMKKSIKNFISII

-33 SGSTG
+33 NGSTG
-38 ESTSSSST
+38 EPTSSSST

-58 LTMNE
+58 LAMNE

-69 KASSTD
+69 TASSTD

-80 LTADDKSVL
+80 LTAEDTSVL

-102 TTTIIAKTKTG
+102 TTTITAKTKTG

-139 DIALGETAKFSASLS
+139 DIALGETSKFSASLS

-161 VVQFSVDNPTVA
+161 VVRFSVDNPTVA
-173 SVDAEGN
+173 SVDEEGK

-222 TEVKLAVSAVKEGLE
+222 TEAKLAVSALKEGLE
-237 GEYAVE
+237 GEYTVE

-252 EEGKITLPRADF
+252 EEGKITLPRANF
-264 NVEGQKLFDGKIT
+264 NVAGQKLFDGKIT

-285 RIAVFFMEEPAI
+285 RIEVFFMEEPAI

-312 VVDKTKPADENGL
+312 VVDKTKPTDENGL
-325 HWITFDDAETMLDM
+325 RWITFDDAETMLDM
-339 GYELLKIRVKFNAFC
+339 GYELLKIKVKFNAFC

-423 ASGNLLLDYYQKQL
+423 ASGNLLLDYYQKQF

-451 EPLQTNTEYVFLFDI
+451 SPLQTNTEYVFLFDI

-477 DDAVIMGFEWAK
+477 DDAVITGFEWAK

-507 IETEVNATT
+507 IETEVNATI

-580 IEMLGSGNLGATL
+580 IEQLGSGNLGATL

-626 LKVGETDVT
+626 LKAGEADVT

-677 KNGYYVMDTSKESN
+677 ENGYYVMDTSKESN

-698 ATKSAL
+698 VTKSAL

-714 FSEITNNNITLSG
+714 FSEITNNNITLPG

-767 ADTSPNG
+767 DGSPNG

-791 YDVEGWSSSHYGY
+791 YDVDGWSSSHYGY

-910 TVKLPVTIKENAAK
+910 TVKLPVTIKENA
-924 RPVVEAGNV
+924 
-933 ELSELETV
+933 
-941 AINAAFKIGGAA
+941 
-953 LSENAYT
+953 
-960 IAYTSEDAEIIA
+960 
-972 VAGKEITALKAGEA
+972 
-986 TVTVTVTFWGK
+986 
-997 TFTVDVAVKVNAAEK
+997 
-1012 PVDPSIGKLYQGG
+1012 
-1025 EELTPDENGYYVMDT
+1025 
-1040 SKESNTLTFDP
+1040 
-1051 FATKSALGYKKI
+1051 TK
-1063 RFTVKFSEITNNNI
+1063 
-1077 TLSGAGGFSF
+1077 
-1087 GYTYGSVSVGW
+1087 
-1098 YNCYVNGDGKEEGA
+1098 
-1112 YIGAFANLP
+1112 
-1121 ADTSPNGKAYLRVY
+1121 
-1135 NAKGE
+1135 
-1140 KIFEH
+1140 
-1145 YDVEGWSSSH
+1145 
-1155 YGYIPKLEANTE
+1155 
-1167 YTFEI
+1167 
-1172 DTEKTGDVTLLGFNK
+1172 
-1187 ATFTAIKW
+1187 
-1195 VNFDKTEVTFD
+1195 
-1206 KESVEADEWTEF
+1206 
-1218 GFSAVSND
+1218 
-1226 GSDIELTS
+1226 
-1234 DNEEVLLVKGNKA
+1234 
-1247 IGVSAGTANIVAT
+1247 
-1260 ANGVT
+1260 
-1265 VKLPV
+1265 
-1270 TIKENA
+1270 
-1276 VNRPVLTAVPEKTS
+1276 RPVLTAVPEKTS
-1290 VEVLEG
+1290 VGVFEG

-1304 IGETVVSASEYT
+1304 TGETVVSASEYT

-1359 ITVVAAEDPTK
+1359 ITVVATEDPTK

-1421 TFDSFPS
+1421 TFDSFHT
-1428 YKKMTP
+1428 YKNMAGGY
-1434 NQYDYNFG
+1434 NYNFG
-1442 YNYGSV
+1442 YSYGD
-1448 TAFWDNIYSSGG
+1448 TKAYYDNLYSGGG
-1460 FGGALGAD
+1460 FGGAEAPD
-1468 GGANGIYYWNVY
+1468 GSANRPFYWNIY
-1480 TAADNNKILNLM
+1480 TASDNVKVLDCMNKSGWTSN
-1492 SATDWSPYHTLQ
+1492 ANYYTLQ

>member
-1 MKKSIKNFISII
+1 MEANMKKRIRNFISIM
-13 AIVLTFCFALTA
+13 AIVLAFCFALTA
-25 CGGATDSE
+25 CGGGATDSE
-33 SGSTG
+33 NGSTG
-38 ESTSSSST
+38 EPTSSSST

-69 KASSTD
+69 TASSTD

-80 LTADDKSVL
+80 LTAGDKSVL

-102 TTTIIAKTKTG
+102 TTTITAKTKTG

-128 NRPVLSVIGNG
+128 NRPVLSIVGNG
-139 DIALGETAKFSASLS
+139 DIALGETSKFSASLS

-173 SVDAEGN
+173 SVDAEGK

-222 TEVKLAVSAVKEGLE
+222 TEVKLAVSAVKEDLE

-264 NVEGQKLFDGKIT
+264 NVAGQKLFDGKIT

-285 RIAVFFMEEPAI
+285 RIEVFFMEEPAI

-339 GYELLKIRVKFNAFC
+339 GYELLKIKVKFNAFC
-354 PLTAGIVDST
+354 SLTAGIVDST
-364 IAAYHYNFGYKYT
+364 LADYDYNFGYKYNEPET
-377 EYTDDPA
+377 GDLVWFFWHNEYEYTNA
-384 AGELVWLFWD
+384 ESVKVT
-394 NDYEGKAY
+394 EGY
-402 GGAMKPAHHAPYGYG
+402 GGAMKPAYHGPYGYG
-417 YWKIFD
+417 YLKILD
-423 ASGNLLLDYYQKQL
+423 ANGDLLLDYYNKQIT
-437 EDASGTHGNWSDYI
+437 DAAGTHGNWSDYI
-451 EPLQTNTEYVFLFDI
+451 SPLALNTEYIFLLDI
-466 SKTHDISFSGF
+466 SKTHDVSFSGL
-477 DDAVIMGFEWAK
+477 DDAVITGFEWAK

-516 NDGSAVEYTVSDP
+516 NDGSAIEYTVSDP

-580 IEMLGSGNLGATL
+580 IEQLGSGNLGATL

-647 TVKVTVKKAEEPVDP
+647 TVKVTVKKVEEPVDP

-677 KNGYYVMDTSKESN
+677 ENGYYVMDTSKESN

-698 ATKSAL
+698 VTKSAL

-714 FSEITNNNITLSG
+714 FSEITNNNITLPG
-727 AGGFSFGY
+727 ANGFSFGY

-804 IPKLEANTEYTFE
+804 IPKLEADTEYTFE
-817 IDTEKTGDVTL
+817 IDAEKTGDVTL

-891 KAIGVSAGTANIVA
+891 KAIGIKAGAANIVA

-910 TVKLPVTIKENAAK
+910 TVKLPVTIKENAA
-924 RPVVEAGNV
+924 
-933 ELSELETV
+933 
-941 AINAAFKIGGAA
+941 
-953 LSENAYT
+953 
-960 IAYTSEDAEIIA
+960 
-972 VAGKEITALKAGEA
+972 
-986 TVTVTVTFWGK
+986 
-997 TFTVDVAVKVNAAEK
+997 
-1012 PVDPSIGKLYQGG
+1012 
-1025 EELTPDENGYYVMDT
+1025 
-1040 SKESNTLTFDP
+1040 
-1051 FATKSALGYKKI
+1051 
-1063 RFTVKFSEITNNNI
+1063 
-1077 TLSGAGGFSF
+1077 
-1087 GYTYGSVSVGW
+1087 
-1098 YNCYVNGDGKEEGA
+1098 
-1112 YIGAFANLP
+1112 
-1121 ADTSPNGKAYLRVY
+1121 
-1135 NAKGE
+1135 
-1140 KIFEH
+1140 
-1145 YDVEGWSSSH
+1145 
-1155 YGYIPKLEANTE
+1155 
-1167 YTFEI
+1167 
-1172 DTEKTGDVTLLGFNK
+1172 
-1187 ATFTAIKW
+1187 
-1195 VNFDKTEVTFD
+1195 
-1206 KESVEADEWTEF
+1206 
-1218 GFSAVSND
+1218 
-1226 GSDIELTS
+1226 
-1234 DNEEVLLVKGNKA
+1234 
-1247 IGVSAGTANIVAT
+1247 
-1260 ANGVT
+1260 
-1265 VKLPV
+1265 
-1270 TIKENA
+1270 
-1276 VNRPVLTAVPEKTS
+1276 NRPVLTAVPEKTS
-1290 VEVLEG
+1290 VAVFEG

-1304 IGETVVSASEYT
+1304 TGETVVSASEYT

-1492 SATDWSPYHTLQ
+1492 SATDWSPYYTLQ

-1541 LG
+1541 FG

>member
-1 MKKSIKNFISII
+1 MEANMKKSIKNFISII

-33 SGSTG
+33 NGSTG
-38 ESTSSSST
+38 EPTSSSST

-69 KASSTD
+69 TASSTD

-102 TTTIIAKTKTG
+102 TTTITAKTKTG

-128 NRPVLSVIGNG
+128 NRPVLSIVGNG
-139 DIALGETAKFSASLS
+139 DIALGETSKFSASLS

-173 SVDAEGN
+173 SVDEEGN
-180 VTALASGKT
+180 VTALASGKA

-264 NVEGQKLFDGKIT
+264 NVAGQKLFDGKIT

-285 RIAVFFMEEPAI
+285 RIEVFFMEEPAI

-325 HWITFDDAETMLDM
+325 RWITFDDAETMLDM
-339 GYELLKIRVKFNAFC
+339 GYELLKIKVKFNAFC
-354 PLTAGIVDST
+354 SLSAGIVDST

-423 ASGNLLLDYYQKQL
+423 ASGNLLLDYYQKQI
-437 EDASGTHGNWSDYI
+437 EDASGIHGNWSDYI
-451 EPLQTNTEYVFLFDI
+451 NPLQTNTEYVFIFDI

-477 DDAVIMGFEWAK
+477 DDAVITGFEWAK

-565 EQAANRPAVEFEGLE
+565 EQAANRPAVEFEGLG

-714 FSEITNNNITLSG
+714 FSEITNNNITLPG
-727 AGGFSFGY
+727 ANGFSFGY

-767 ADTSPNG
+767 ADPSPNG

-804 IPKLEANTEYTFE
+804 IPKLEA
-817 IDTEKTGDVTL
+817 D
-828 LGFNKATFTAIKWVN
+828 
-843 FDKTEV
+843 
-849 TFDKES
+849 
-855 VEADEW
+855 
-861 TEFGFSAVSNDG
+861 
-873 SDIELTSDNEEVL
+873 
-886 LVKGN
+886 
-891 KAIGVSAGTANIVA
+891 
-905 TANGV
+905 
-910 TVKLPVTIKENAAK
+910 
-924 RPVVEAGNV
+924 
-933 ELSELETV
+933 
-941 AINAAFKIGGAA
+941 
-953 LSENAYT
+953 
-960 IAYTSEDAEIIA
+960 
-972 VAGKEITALKAGEA
+972 
-986 TVTVTVTFWGK
+986 
-997 TFTVDVAVKVNAAEK
+997 
-1012 PVDPSIGKLYQGG
+1012 
-1025 EELTPDENGYYVMDT
+1025 
-1040 SKESNTLTFDP
+1040 
-1051 FATKSALGYKKI
+1051 
-1063 RFTVKFSEITNNNI
+1063 
-1077 TLSGAGGFSF
+1077 
-1087 GYTYGSVSVGW
+1087 
-1098 YNCYVNGDGKEEGA
+1098 
-1112 YIGAFANLP
+1112 
-1121 ADTSPNGKAYLRVY
+1121 
-1135 NAKGE
+1135 
-1140 KIFEH
+1140 
-1145 YDVEGWSSSH
+1145 
-1155 YGYIPKLEANTE
+1155 TE

-1290 VEVLEG
+1290 VAVFEG

-1304 IGETVVSASEYT
+1304 TGETVVSASEYT

-1329 NGKVIGVSEGQAKVT
+1329 NGKVIGVSEGQAKIT

-1492 SATDWSPYHTLQ
+1492 SATNWSPYYTLQ

>member
-1 MKKSIKNFISII
+1 MKKSIRNFISII
-13 AIVLTFCFALTA
+13 AIVLAFCFALTA
-25 CGGATDSE
+25 CGGNTDSTG
-33 SGSTG
+33 GSMS
-38 ESTSSSST
+38 ESTSSSQNA

-63 WETVRI
+63 WETMRVTAT
-69 KASSTD
+69 ASD
-75 KASVT
+75 KSSVT
-80 LTADDKSVL
+80 LTADDSSVL
-89 YLRGSSVTALKAG
+89 YLRGTSVTALKAG
-102 TTTIIAKTKTG
+102 TTTITAKTKTG
-113 SATAKLNV
+113 SATAKLKV
-121 TVKEKAE
+121 TVNEKAE
-128 NRPVLSVIGNG
+128 NRPVLSIVGNG
-139 DIALGETAKFSASLS
+139 DIALGETSKFSASLS

-173 SVDAEGN
+173 SVDEEGK

-199 VQFKAEKDIIVEKE
+199 VHFKAEKDIIVEKE
-213 TKVIFAEGA
+213 IKVIFAEGA
-222 TEVKLAVSAVKEGLE
+222 AEAKLAVSALKEGLE

-264 NVEGQKLFDGKIT
+264 NVAGQKLFDGKIT

-325 HWITFDDAETMLDM
+325 RWITFDNAKTMLDM
-339 GYELLKIRVKFNAFC
+339 GYELLKIKVKFNAFC
-354 PLTAGIVDST
+354 SSSAAIVDST
-364 IAAYHYNFGYKYT
+364 IGAYHYSFGYKYT

-384 AGELVWLFWD
+384 AGEFVWLFWD

-417 YWKIFD
+417 YWKILD
-423 ASGNLLLDYYQKQL
+423 ASGNLLLDYYQKQVK
-437 EDASGTHGNWSDYI
+437 DASGTHGSWSDYI
-451 EPLQTNTEYVFLFDI
+451 APLQTNTEYVFIFDI

-477 DDAVIMGFEWAK
+477 DDAVITGFEWAK
-489 KEETVVSFENESI
+489 KEATVVSFKNESI

-580 IEMLGSGNLGATL
+580 IEQLGSGNLGAIL

-626 LKVGETDVT
+626 LKVGEADVT

-647 TVKVTVKKAEEPVDP
+647 TVKVTVKKAEVPVDP

-677 KNGYYVMDTSKESN
+677 ENGYYAMDTSKESN

-743 WYNCYVNGD
+743 WYNCYVNSD

-757 AYIGAFANLP
+757 AYVGAFANLP
-767 ADTSPNG
+767 DGTPNG

-791 YDVEGWSSSHYGY
+791 YDVDGWSSSHYGY
-804 IPKLEANTEYTFE
+804 IPKLEADTEYTFE
-817 IDTEKTGDVTL
+817 IDTEITGDVTL

-891 KAIGVSAGTANIVA
+891 KAIGIKAGTANIVA

-910 TVKLPVTIKENAAK
+910 TVKLPVTIKENAVN

-941 AINAAFKIGGAA
+941 AINAAFKVGGAA

-997 TFTVDVAVKVNAAEK
+997 TFTADVAVKVNAAEK
-1012 PVDPSIGKLYQGG
+1012 PVDPSAGKLFQGG
-1025 EELTPDENGYYVMDT
+1025 EEVAAAEDGSVTPDATNAD
-1040 SKESNTLTFDP
+1040 KTLKFD
-1051 FATKSALGYKKI
+1051 AYAVKSALGMRRI
-1063 RFTVKFSEITNNNI
+1063 RFTVKFKAFSANVVQN
-1077 TLSGAGGFSF
+1077 GFEF
-1087 GYTYGSVSVGW
+1087 GYRYNSINVLFDNDYADGMYAGALAADGSPTEYG
-1098 YNCYVNGDGKEEGA
+1098 YVRIYDNTGA
-1112 YIGAFANLP
+1112 LY
-1121 ADTSPNGKAYLRVY
+1121 
-1135 NAKGE
+1135 
-1140 KIFEH
+1140 FEH
-1145 YDVEGWSSSH
+1145 YNCDNWSSSGF
-1155 YGYIPKLEANTE
+1155 GYVSALALDTE
-1167 YTFEI
+1167 YTFDI
-1172 DTEKTGDVTLLGFNK
+1172 DIEKTGDITLYGFENAVFTKIEWVDYNKTEITFNK
-1187 ATFTAIKW
+1187 ENI
-1195 VNFDKTEVTFD
+1195 
-1206 KESVEADEWTEF
+1206 EADEWTEF
-1218 GFSAVSND
+1218 DFSATTND
-1226 GSDIELTS
+1226 LSTLTFTS
-1234 DNEEVLLVKGNKA
+1234 DNEGILVVKGNKA
-1247 IGVSAGTANIVAT
+1247 IGVSAGVTNIVAKNSAGKT
-1260 ANGVT
+1260 AL
-1265 VKLPV
+1265 LPV
-1270 TIKENA
+1270 TITENA
-1276 VNRPVLTAVPEKTS
+1276 AKRPVLTAVPEKTS
-1290 VEVLEG
+1290 VEVLEN

-1329 NGKVIGVSEGQAKVT
+1329 NGKIIGVSEGQAKVT
-1344 VTATYYGKEFTAQFD
+1344 VTAIYYGKEFTAQFD
-1359 ITVVAAEDPTK
+1359 ITVVAAADPTK

-1379 IVADA
+1379 IVANEA
-1384 DGNYKVDTTVAGDAN
+1384 GEYKVDTTVAGDAN

-1406 DTAKTVSYDYLRFTV
+1406 DTTKTVSYDYLRFTV

-1434 NQYDYNFG
+1434 SQYDYNFG

-1480 TAADNNKILNLM
+1480 TAADNNKVLNLM
-1492 SATDWSPYHTLQ
+1492 SATDWSPYYTLQ

>member
-1 MKKSIKNFISII
+1 MKKRIRNFISIM
-13 AIVLTFCFALTA
+13 AIVLAFCFALTA
-25 CGGATDSE
+25 CGGGATDSE
-33 SGSTG
+33 NGSTG
-38 ESTSSSST
+38 EPTSSSST

-69 KASSTD
+69 TASSTD

-80 LTADDKSVL
+80 LTAGDKSVL

-102 TTTIIAKTKTG
+102 TTTITAKTKTG

-128 NRPVLSVIGNG
+128 NRPVLSIVGNG
-139 DIALGETAKFSASLS
+139 DIALGETSKFSASLS

-173 SVDAEGN
+173 SVDAEGK

-213 TKVIFAEGA
+213 TKVIFTEGA
-222 TEVKLAVSAVKEGLE
+222 TEVKLAVSAVKEDLE

-264 NVEGQKLFDGKIT
+264 NVAGQKLFDGKIT

-285 RIAVFFMEEPAI
+285 RIEVFFMEEPAI

-339 GYELLKIRVKFNAFC
+339 GYELLKIKVKFNAFC
-354 PLTAGIVDST
+354 SLTAGIVDST
-364 IAAYHYNFGYKYT
+364 LADYDYNFGYKYNEPET
-377 EYTDDPA
+377 GDLVWFFWHNEYEYTNA
-384 AGELVWLFWD
+384 ESVKVT
-394 NDYEGKAY
+394 EGY
-402 GGAMKPAHHAPYGYG
+402 GGAMKPAYHRPYGYG
-417 YWKIFD
+417 YLKILD
-423 ASGNLLLDYYQKQL
+423 ANGDLLLDYYNKQIT
-437 EDASGTHGNWSDYI
+437 DAAGTHGNWSDYI
-451 EPLQTNTEYVFLFDI
+451 SPLALNTEYIFLLDI
-466 SKTHDISFSGF
+466 SKTHDVSFSGL
-477 DDAVIMGFEWAK
+477 DDAVITGFEWAK

-516 NDGSAVEYTVSDP
+516 NDGSAIEYTVSDP

-580 IEMLGSGNLGATL
+580 IEQLGSGNLGATL

-647 TVKVTVKKAEEPVDP
+647 TVKVTVKKVEEPVDP

-677 KNGYYVMDTSKESN
+677 ENGYYVMDTSKESN

-698 ATKSAL
+698 VTKSAL

-714 FSEITNNNITLSG
+714 FSEITNNNITLPG
-727 AGGFSFGY
+727 ANGFSFGY

-804 IPKLEANTEYTFE
+804 IPKLEADTEYTFE
-817 IDTEKTGDVTL
+817 IDAEKTGDVTL

-891 KAIGVSAGTANIVA
+891 KAIGIKAGAANIVA

-910 TVKLPVTIKENAAK
+910 TVKLPVTIKENAA
-924 RPVVEAGNV
+924 
-933 ELSELETV
+933 
-941 AINAAFKIGGAA
+941 
-953 LSENAYT
+953 
-960 IAYTSEDAEIIA
+960 
-972 VAGKEITALKAGEA
+972 
-986 TVTVTVTFWGK
+986 
-997 TFTVDVAVKVNAAEK
+997 
-1012 PVDPSIGKLYQGG
+1012 
-1025 EELTPDENGYYVMDT
+1025 
-1040 SKESNTLTFDP
+1040 
-1051 FATKSALGYKKI
+1051 
-1063 RFTVKFSEITNNNI
+1063 
-1077 TLSGAGGFSF
+1077 
-1087 GYTYGSVSVGW
+1087 
-1098 YNCYVNGDGKEEGA
+1098 
-1112 YIGAFANLP
+1112 
-1121 ADTSPNGKAYLRVY
+1121 
-1135 NAKGE
+1135 
-1140 KIFEH
+1140 
-1145 YDVEGWSSSH
+1145 
-1155 YGYIPKLEANTE
+1155 
-1167 YTFEI
+1167 
-1172 DTEKTGDVTLLGFNK
+1172 
-1187 ATFTAIKW
+1187 
-1195 VNFDKTEVTFD
+1195 
-1206 KESVEADEWTEF
+1206 
-1218 GFSAVSND
+1218 
-1226 GSDIELTS
+1226 
-1234 DNEEVLLVKGNKA
+1234 
-1247 IGVSAGTANIVAT
+1247 
-1260 ANGVT
+1260 
-1265 VKLPV
+1265 
-1270 TIKENA
+1270 
-1276 VNRPVLTAVPEKTS
+1276 NRPVLTAVPEKTS
-1290 VEVLEG
+1290 VAVFEG

-1304 IGETVVSASEYT
+1304 TGETVVSASEYT

-1492 SATDWSPYHTLQ
+1492 SATDWSPYYTLQ

-1541 LG
+1541 FG

>member
-33 SGSTG
+33 NGSTG
-38 ESTSSSST
+38 EPTSSSST

-69 KASSTD
+69 TASSTD

-80 LTADDKSVL
+80 LTAEDTSVL

-102 TTTIIAKTKTG
+102 TTTITAKTKTG

-121 TVKEKAE
+121 TVNEKAE
-128 NRPVLSVIGNG
+128 NRPVLSIVGNG
-139 DIALGETAKFSASLS
+139 DIALGETSKFSASLS

-161 VVQFSVDNPTVA
+161 VVRFSVDNPTVA
-173 SVDAEGN
+173 SVDEEGK

-222 TEVKLAVSAVKEGLE
+222 AEVKLAVSALKEGLE

-264 NVEGQKLFDGKIT
+264 NVAGQKLFDGKIT

-325 HWITFDDAETMLDM
+325 RWITFDDAETMLDM
-339 GYELLKIRVKFNAFC
+339 GYELLKIKVKFNAFC

-423 ASGNLLLDYYQKQL
+423 ASGNLLLDYYQKQF

-451 EPLQTNTEYVFLFDI
+451 NPLQTNTEYVFLFDI

-477 DDAVIMGFEWAK
+477 DDAVITGFEWAK

-529 EVLYV
+529 EMLYV

-580 IEMLGSGNLGATL
+580 IEQLGSGNLGATL

-626 LKVGETDVT
+626 LKAGEADVT

-677 KNGYYVMDTSKESN
+677 ENGYYVMDMSKESN
-691 TLTFDPF
+691 TLTFDPYV
-698 ATKSAL
+698 TKSAL
-704 GYKKI
+704 GMRRI

-714 FSEITNNNITLSG
+714 FKAFSANVVQSG
-727 AGGFSFGY
+727 YEFGY
-735 TYGSVSVG
+735 R
-743 WYNCYVNGD
+743 YNSINVLFDNDYAD
-752 GKEEG
+752 GMY
-757 AYIGAFANLP
+757 AGAFA
-767 ADTSPNG
+767 ADGSPVEYGYVRIYDNTG
-774 KAYLR
+774 ALY
-779 VYNAKGEKIFEH
+779 FEH
-791 YDVEGWSSSHYGY
+791 YNCPDWSSSGFGY
-804 IPKLEANTEYTFE
+804 VSALALDTEYTFD
-817 IDTEKTGDVTL
+817 IDTEKTGDITL
-828 LGFNKATFTAIKWVN
+828 YGFENAVFTKIEWVDYNKTEITFNKEN
-843 FDKTEV
+843 
-849 TFDKES
+849 

-861 TEFGFSAVSNDG
+861 TEFDFSATTDDLST
-873 SDIELTSDNEEVL
+873 LTFTSDNEEILV
-886 LVKGN
+886 VKGN
-891 KAIGVSAGTANIVA
+891 KAIGVSAGTTNIVA
-905 TANGV
+905 KNSAGKTAL
-910 TVKLPVTIKENAAK
+910 LPVTITENAAK
-924 RPVVEAGNV
+924 
-933 ELSELETV
+933 
-941 AINAAFKIGGAA
+941 
-953 LSENAYT
+953 
-960 IAYTSEDAEIIA
+960 
-972 VAGKEITALKAGEA
+972 
-986 TVTVTVTFWGK
+986 
-997 TFTVDVAVKVNAAEK
+997 
-1012 PVDPSIGKLYQGG
+1012 
-1025 EELTPDENGYYVMDT
+1025 
-1040 SKESNTLTFDP
+1040 
-1051 FATKSALGYKKI
+1051 
-1063 RFTVKFSEITNNNI
+1063 
-1077 TLSGAGGFSF
+1077 
-1087 GYTYGSVSVGW
+1087 
-1098 YNCYVNGDGKEEGA
+1098 
-1112 YIGAFANLP
+1112 
-1121 ADTSPNGKAYLRVY
+1121 
-1135 NAKGE
+1135 
-1140 KIFEH
+1140 
-1145 YDVEGWSSSH
+1145 
-1155 YGYIPKLEANTE
+1155 
-1167 YTFEI
+1167 
-1172 DTEKTGDVTLLGFNK
+1172 
-1187 ATFTAIKW
+1187 
-1195 VNFDKTEVTFD
+1195 
-1206 KESVEADEWTEF
+1206 
-1218 GFSAVSND
+1218 
-1226 GSDIELTS
+1226 
-1234 DNEEVLLVKGNKA
+1234 
-1247 IGVSAGTANIVAT
+1247 
-1260 ANGVT
+1260 
-1265 VKLPV
+1265 
-1270 TIKENA
+1270 
-1276 VNRPVLTAVPEKTS
+1276 RPVLTAVPEKTS

-1321 DSEAVKLE
+1321 DSEAIKLE

-1359 ITVVAAEDPTK
+1359 ITVATAEDPTK

-1406 DTAKTVSYDYLRFTV
+1406 DTAKTVSYDYLRITV
-1421 TFDSFPS
+1421 TFDSFHT
-1428 YKKMTP
+1428 YKNMFGGY
-1434 NQYDYNFG
+1434 NYNFG
-1442 YNYGSV
+1442 YSYGD
-1448 TAFWDNIYSSGG
+1448 TKAYYDNLYSGGG
-1460 FGGALGAD
+1460 FGGAEAPD
-1468 GGANGIYYWNVY
+1468 GSANRPFYWNIY
-1480 TAADNNKILNLM
+1480 TASDNVKVLDCMNKSGWTSSVN
-1492 SATDWSPYHTLQ
+1492 YYTLQ

-1531 IKNITWAEAL
+1531 IKNITWAESL

>member
-1 MKKSIKNFISII
+1 MKKSIRKFVAIM
-13 AIVLTFCFALTA
+13 AIVLAFCFALTA
-25 CGGATDSE
+25 CGGGAAN
-33 SGSTG
+33 SGNSSTS
-38 ESTSSSST
+38 ESTSSSGT

-69 KASSTD
+69 TASSTD

-80 LTADDKSVL
+80 LTAEDTSVL

-102 TTTIIAKTKTG
+102 STIVTATTKTG

-139 DIALGETAKFSASLS
+139 DIALGETSKFSASLS
-154 GVDAGDY
+154 GVAAGDY

-173 SVDAEGN
+173 SVDAEGK

-213 TKVIFAEGA
+213 IKVIFTEGA
-222 TEVKLAVSAVKEGLE
+222 AEAKLAVSALKEGLE

-252 EEGKITLPRADF
+252 EEGNVTLLREDF
-264 NVEGQKLFDGKIT
+264 NVAGQNLFDGKIT

-285 RIAVFFMEEPAI
+285 RIVVFFMEEPAI
-297 YQDGEAITPNENGEY
+297 YQDGEKITPNENGEY

-325 HWITFDDAETMLDM
+325 RWITFDNAETMLDM
-339 GYELLKIRVKFNAFC
+339 GYELLKIKVKFNEFC
-354 PLTAGIVDST
+354 SSSAAIVDSS
-364 IAAYHYNFGYKYT
+364 IGAYHYNFGYKYT

-384 AGELVWLFWD
+384 AGEFVWVFWD
-394 NDYEGKAY
+394 NDYQGQAY

-423 ASGNLLLDYYQKQL
+423 ASGNLLLDYYQKQI
-437 EDASGTHGNWSDYI
+437 EDGSGIHGNWSDYI
-451 EPLQTNTEYVFLFDI
+451 DPLQTNTEYIFLFDI

-477 DDAVIMGFEWAK
+477 DDAVITGFEWAK

-534 SGNKIVGLKAGSAK
+534 SGNKIVGLKAGSAM

-554 GKKAELNVTVN
+554 GKTAELNVTVN
-565 EQAANRPAVEFEGLE
+565 EQAANLPAVEFEGLE
-580 IEMLGSGNLGATL
+580 IEQLGSGSLGATL
-593 KVGGNTVAAG
+593 KVGANTVAAG

-615 VISIVGSVVAG
+615 VISIVGGVVAG
-626 LKVGETDVT
+626 LKAGEVDVT

-647 TVKVTVKKAEEPVDP
+647 TVKVTVKNAEESVDP

-677 KNGYYVMDTSKESN
+677 ENGYYVMDTSKESD

-698 ATKSAL
+698 VTKSAL

-714 FSEITNNNITLSG
+714 FSEITNNNITLPG
-727 AGGFSFGY
+727 AGAFSFGY

-743 WYNCYVNGD
+743 WYNCYVNGA

-757 AYIGAFANLP
+757 AYVGAFANLP
-767 ADTSPNG
+767 DGSPNG

-804 IPKLEANTEYTFE
+804 IPKLEADTEYTFE
-817 IDTEKTGDVTL
+817 IDTEITGDVTL

-849 TFDKES
+849 TFDRES

-861 TEFGFSAVSNDG
+861 TEFGFSAISNDG

-891 KAIGVSAGTANIVA
+891 KAIGIKAGTANIVA

-910 TVKLPVTIKENAAK
+910 TVMLPVTIKENAVNH
-924 RPVVEAGNV
+924 PVVEAGNV

-941 AINAAFKIGGAA
+941 AINAAFKIGETT

-960 IAYTSEDAEIIA
+960 IACTSENAEIIA

-997 TFTVDVAVKVNAAEK
+997 TFTTDVAVKVNAAEES
-1012 PVDPSIGKLYQGG
+1012 VDPSVGKLFQG
-1025 EELTPDENGYYVMDT
+1025 EEEVAAAEDGSVTPDATNAD
-1040 SKESNTLTFDP
+1040 KTLKFD
-1051 FATKSALGYKKI
+1051 AYAVKSALGMRRI
-1063 RFTVKFSEITNNNI
+1063 RFTVKFKAFSANVVQ
-1077 TLSGAGGFSF
+1077 SGYEF
-1087 GYTYGSVSVGW
+1087 GYR
-1098 YNCYVNGDGKEEGA
+1098 YNSTNVLFDNDYVDGMYA
-1112 YIGAFANLP
+1112 GAFA
-1121 ADTSPNGKAYLRVY
+1121 ADGSPTEHGYVRIYDNTGALY
-1135 NAKGE
+1135 
-1140 KIFEH
+1140 FEH
-1145 YDVEGWSSSH
+1145 YNCPNWSSSGF
-1155 YGYIPKLEANTE
+1155 GYVSALALDTE
-1167 YTFEI
+1167 YTFDI
-1172 DTEKTGDVTLLGFNK
+1172 DIEKTGDITLYGFEN
-1187 ATFTAIKW
+1187 AVFTKIEW
-1195 VNFDKTEVTFD
+1195 VNYNKTEITFNT
-1206 KESVEADEWTEF
+1206 ENVEADEWTEF
-1218 GFSAVSND
+1218 DFSATTND
-1226 GSDIELTS
+1226 LSTLTFTS
-1234 DNEEVLLVKGNKA
+1234 DNEEILVVKGNKA
-1247 IGVSAGTANIVAT
+1247 IGVSAGAANIVAKNSAGKT
-1260 ANGVT
+1260 AL
-1265 VKLPV
+1265 LPV
-1270 TIKENA
+1270 TITENA
-1276 VNRPVLTAVPEKTS
+1276 AKRPVLTAVPEKTS
-1290 VEVLEG
+1290 VEVLED
-1296 AVINAQLK
+1296 AAINAQLK

-1329 NGKVIGVSEGQAKVT
+1329 NGKIIGVSEGQAKVT
-1344 VTATYYGKEFTAQFD
+1344 VTATYYGKVFTAQFD
-1359 ITVVAAEDPTK
+1359 ITVVAVEDPTK

-1379 IVADA
+1379 IVANEA
-1384 DGNYKVDTTVAGDAN
+1384 GEYKVDTTVEGDAD

-1421 TFDSFPS
+1421 TFDSFES

-1434 NQYDYNFG
+1434 SQYDYNFG

-1480 TAADNNKILNLM
+1480 TAADNNKILDLM
-1492 SATDWSPYHTLQ
+1492 SATGWSPYYTFQ

>member
-1 MKKSIKNFISII
+1 MEANMKKRIRNFISIM
-13 AIVLTFCFALTA
+13 AIVLAFCFALTA
-25 CGGATDSE
+25 CGGGATDSE
-33 SGSTG
+33 NGSTG
-38 ESTSSSST
+38 EPTSSSST

-69 KASSTD
+69 TASSTD

-80 LTADDKSVL
+80 LTAGDKSVL

-102 TTTIIAKTKTG
+102 TTTITAKTKTG

-128 NRPVLSVIGNG
+128 NRPVLSIVGNG
-139 DIALGETAKFSASLS
+139 DIALGETSKFSASLS

-173 SVDAEGN
+173 SVDAEGK

-213 TKVIFAEGA
+213 TKVIFTEGA
-222 TEVKLAVSAVKEGLE
+222 TEVKLAVSAVKEDLE

-264 NVEGQKLFDGKIT
+264 NVAGQKLFDGKIT

-285 RIAVFFMEEPAI
+285 RIEVFFMEEPAI

-325 HWITFDDAETMLDM
+325 RWITFDNASTMLDM
-339 GYELLKIRVKFNAFC
+339 GYELLKIKVKFNAFC
-354 PLTAGIVDST
+354 SLTAGIVDST
-364 IAAYHYNFGYKYT
+364 LADYDYNFGYKYNEPET
-377 EYTDDPA
+377 GDLVWFFWHNEYEYTNA
-384 AGELVWLFWD
+384 ESVKVT
-394 NDYEGKAY
+394 EGY
-402 GGAMKPAHHAPYGYG
+402 GGAMKPAYHGPYGYG
-417 YWKIFD
+417 YLKILD
-423 ASGNLLLDYYQKQL
+423 ANGDLLLDYYNKQIT
-437 EDASGTHGNWSDYI
+437 DAAGTHGNWSDYI
-451 EPLQTNTEYVFLFDI
+451 SPLALNTEYIFLLDI
-466 SKTHDISFSGF
+466 SKTHDVSFSGF
-477 DDAVIMGFEWAK
+477 DDAVITGFEWAK

-516 NDGSAVEYTVSDP
+516 NDGSAIEYTVSDP

-580 IEMLGSGNLGATL
+580 IEQLGSGNLGATL
-593 KVGGNTVAAG
+593 KVGGNTVAAD

-626 LKVGETDVT
+626 LKTGEADVT

-677 KNGYYVMDTSKESN
+677 ENGYYVMDKSKESN

-714 FSEITNNNITLSG
+714 FGEITNNNITLPG

-891 KAIGVSAGTANIVA
+891 KAIG
-905 TANGV
+905 
-910 TVKLPVTIKENAAK
+910 IK
-924 RPVVEAGNV
+924 
-933 ELSELETV
+933 
-941 AINAAFKIGGAA
+941 
-953 LSENAYT
+953 
-960 IAYTSEDAEIIA
+960 
-972 VAGKEITALKAGEA
+972 
-986 TVTVTVTFWGK
+986 
-997 TFTVDVAVKVNAAEK
+997 
-1012 PVDPSIGKLYQGG
+1012 
-1025 EELTPDENGYYVMDT
+1025 
-1040 SKESNTLTFDP
+1040 
-1051 FATKSALGYKKI
+1051 
-1063 RFTVKFSEITNNNI
+1063 
-1077 TLSGAGGFSF
+1077 
-1087 GYTYGSVSVGW
+1087 
-1098 YNCYVNGDGKEEGA
+1098 
-1112 YIGAFANLP
+1112 
-1121 ADTSPNGKAYLRVY
+1121 
-1135 NAKGE
+1135 
-1140 KIFEH
+1140 
-1145 YDVEGWSSSH
+1145 
-1155 YGYIPKLEANTE
+1155 
-1167 YTFEI
+1167 
-1172 DTEKTGDVTLLGFNK
+1172 
-1187 ATFTAIKW
+1187 
-1195 VNFDKTEVTFD
+1195 
-1206 KESVEADEWTEF
+1206 
-1218 GFSAVSND
+1218 
-1226 GSDIELTS
+1226 
-1234 DNEEVLLVKGNKA
+1234 
-1247 IGVSAGTANIVAT
+1247 AGTANIVAT

-1304 IGETVVSASEYT
+1304 TGETVVSASEYT

-1492 SATDWSPYHTLQ
+1492 SATNWSPYYTLQ

>member
-1 MKKSIKNFISII
+1 MI
-13 AIVLTFCFALTA
+13 
-25 CGGATDSE
+25 
-33 SGSTG
+33 
-38 ESTSSSST
+38 
-46 GKVSITF
+46 
-53 SCGES
+53 
-58 LTMNE
+58 
-63 WETVRI
+63 
-69 KASSTD
+69 
-75 KASVT
+75 
-80 LTADDKSVL
+80 
-89 YLRGSSVTALKAG
+89 
-102 TTTIIAKTKTG
+102 
-113 SATAKLNV
+113 
-121 TVKEKAE
+121 
-128 NRPVLSVIGNG
+128 P
-139 DIALGETAKFSASLS
+139 
-154 GVDAGDY
+154 
-161 VVQFSVDNPTVA
+161 
-173 SVDAEGN
+173 
-180 VTALASGKT
+180 
-189 KLTASTTYRS
+189 
-199 VQFKAEKDIIVEKE
+199 
-213 TKVIFAEGA
+213 
-222 TEVKLAVSAVKEGLE
+222 
-237 GEYAVE
+237 
-243 INGKTYSVD
+243 
-252 EEGKITLPRADF
+252 PRANSYGF
-264 NVEGQKLFDGKIT
+264 SGIT
-277 QGENVYTF
+277 
-285 RIAVFFMEEPAI
+285 
-297 YQDGEAITPNENGEY
+297 
-312 VVDKTKPADENGL
+312 
-325 HWITFDDAETMLDM
+325 TM
-339 GYELLKIRVKFNAFC
+339 RA
-354 PLTAGIVDST
+354 
-364 IAAYHYNFGYKYT
+364 
-377 EYTDDPA
+377 
-384 AGELVWLFWD
+384 
-394 NDYEGKAY
+394 GKAY

-423 ASGNLLLDYYQKQL
+423 ASGNLLLDYYQKQIK
-437 EDASGTHGNWSDYI
+437 DASGTHGNWSDYI

-466 SKTHDISFSGF
+466 SKTHNISFSGF
-477 DDAVIMGFEWAK
+477 DDAVITGFEWAK

-534 SGNKIVGLKAGSAK
+534 SGNKIVGLKAGTAK

-580 IEMLGSGNLGATL
+580 IEQLGSGNLGATL

-677 KNGYYVMDTSKESN
+677 ENGYYVMDTSKESN

-714 FSEITNNNITLSG
+714 FSEITNNNITLPG

-767 ADTSPNG
+767 DGSPNG

-791 YDVEGWSSSHYGY
+791 YDVDGWSSSHYGY

-924 RPVVEAGNV
+924 RPV
-933 ELSELETV
+933 
-941 AINAAFKIGGAA
+941 
-953 LSENAYT
+953 
-960 IAYTSEDAEIIA
+960 
-972 VAGKEITALKAGEA
+972 
-986 TVTVTVTFWGK
+986 
-997 TFTVDVAVKVNAAEK
+997 
-1012 PVDPSIGKLYQGG
+1012 
-1025 EELTPDENGYYVMDT
+1025 
-1040 SKESNTLTFDP
+1040 
-1051 FATKSALGYKKI
+1051 
-1063 RFTVKFSEITNNNI
+1063 
-1077 TLSGAGGFSF
+1077 
-1087 GYTYGSVSVGW
+1087 
-1098 YNCYVNGDGKEEGA
+1098 
-1112 YIGAFANLP
+1112 
-1121 ADTSPNGKAYLRVY
+1121 
-1135 NAKGE
+1135 
-1140 KIFEH
+1140 
-1145 YDVEGWSSSH
+1145 
-1155 YGYIPKLEANTE
+1155 
-1167 YTFEI
+1167 
-1172 DTEKTGDVTLLGFNK
+1172 
-1187 ATFTAIKW
+1187 
-1195 VNFDKTEVTFD
+1195 
-1206 KESVEADEWTEF
+1206 
-1218 GFSAVSND
+1218 
-1226 GSDIELTS
+1226 
-1234 DNEEVLLVKGNKA
+1234 
-1247 IGVSAGTANIVAT
+1247 
-1260 ANGVT
+1260 
-1265 VKLPV
+1265 
-1270 TIKENA
+1270 
-1276 VNRPVLTAVPEKTS
+1276 LTAVPEKTS
-1290 VEVLEG
+1290 VKVFEG

-1304 IGETVVSASEYT
+1304 TGETVVSASEYT

-1492 SATDWSPYHTLQ
+1492 SATDWSPYYTLQ

>member
-1 MKKSIKNFISII
+1 MKKSIRNFISII

-38 ESTSSSST
+38 EPTSSSST

-102 TTTIIAKTKTG
+102 TTTITAKTKTG

-139 DIALGETAKFSASLS
+139 DIALGETSQFSASLS

-173 SVDAEGN
+173 SVDAEGK

-222 TEVKLAVSAVKEGLE
+222 AEAKLAVSALKEGLE
-237 GEYAVE
+237 GEYVVE

-264 NVEGQKLFDGKIT
+264 NVAGQKLFDGKIT

-285 RIAVFFMEEPAI
+285 RIEVFFMEEPAI

-325 HWITFDDAETMLDM
+325 RWITFDDAETMLDM
-339 GYELLKIRVKFNAFC
+339 GYELLKIKVKFNAFC
-354 PLTAGIVDST
+354 SLSAGIVDST

-384 AGELVWLFWD
+384 AGEFVWLFWD
-394 NDYEGKAY
+394 NDYQGKAY

-423 ASGNLLLDYYQKQL
+423 ASGNLLLDYYQKQI
-437 EDASGTHGNWSDYI
+437 EDASGVHGNWSDYI
-451 EPLQTNTEYVFLFDI
+451 DPLQTNTEYVFLFDI

-477 DDAVIMGFEWAK
+477 DDAVITGFEWAK

-580 IEMLGSGNLGATL
+580 IEQLGSGNLGATL
-593 KVGGNTVAAG
+593 KVGGNTVAAD

-626 LKVGETDVT
+626 LKAGEADVT

-677 KNGYYVMDTSKESN
+677 ENGYYVMDTSKESN

-698 ATKSAL
+698 VTKSAL

-714 FSEITNNNITLSG
+714 FSEITNNNITLPG

-767 ADTSPNG
+767 ADGTPNG

-804 IPKLEANTEYTFE
+804 IPKLEADTEYTFE

-891 KAIGVSAGTANIVA
+891 KAIGIKAGTANIVA

-924 RPVVEAGNV
+924 RPV
-933 ELSELETV
+933 
-941 AINAAFKIGGAA
+941 
-953 LSENAYT
+953 
-960 IAYTSEDAEIIA
+960 
-972 VAGKEITALKAGEA
+972 
-986 TVTVTVTFWGK
+986 
-997 TFTVDVAVKVNAAEK
+997 
-1012 PVDPSIGKLYQGG
+1012 
-1025 EELTPDENGYYVMDT
+1025 
-1040 SKESNTLTFDP
+1040 
-1051 FATKSALGYKKI
+1051 
-1063 RFTVKFSEITNNNI
+1063 
-1077 TLSGAGGFSF
+1077 
-1087 GYTYGSVSVGW
+1087 
-1098 YNCYVNGDGKEEGA
+1098 
-1112 YIGAFANLP
+1112 
-1121 ADTSPNGKAYLRVY
+1121 
-1135 NAKGE
+1135 
-1140 KIFEH
+1140 
-1145 YDVEGWSSSH
+1145 
-1155 YGYIPKLEANTE
+1155 
-1167 YTFEI
+1167 
-1172 DTEKTGDVTLLGFNK
+1172 
-1187 ATFTAIKW
+1187 
-1195 VNFDKTEVTFD
+1195 
-1206 KESVEADEWTEF
+1206 
-1218 GFSAVSND
+1218 
-1226 GSDIELTS
+1226 
-1234 DNEEVLLVKGNKA
+1234 
-1247 IGVSAGTANIVAT
+1247 
-1260 ANGVT
+1260 
-1265 VKLPV
+1265 
-1270 TIKENA
+1270 
-1276 VNRPVLTAVPEKTS
+1276 LTAVPEKTS
-1290 VEVLEG
+1290 VKVFEG

-1384 DGNYKVDTTVAGDAN
+1384 DGNYKVDTTFAGDAN

-1492 SATDWSPYHTLQ
+1492 SATDWSPYYTLQ

>member
-1 MKKSIKNFISII
+1 MEANMKKSIKNFISII
-13 AIVLTFCFALTA
+13 AIVLAFCFALTA

-33 SGSTG
+33 NGSTG
-38 ESTSSSST
+38 EPTSSSST

-69 KASSTD
+69 TASSTD

-102 TTTIIAKTKTG
+102 TTTITAKTKTG

-128 NRPVLSVIGNG
+128 NRPVLSIVGSG
-139 DIALGETAKFSASLS
+139 DIALGETSKFSASLS
-154 GVDAGDY
+154 GVDAADY
-161 VVQFSVDNPTVA
+161 VVGYSIADPSIA

-264 NVEGQKLFDGKIT
+264 NVAGQKLFDGKIT

-285 RIAVFFMEEPAI
+285 RIEVFFMEEPAI

-325 HWITFDDAETMLDM
+325 RWITFDDASTMLDM

-423 ASGNLLLDYYQKQL
+423 ASGNLLLDYYQKQF

-451 EPLQTNTEYVFLFDI
+451 DPLQTNTEYVFLFDI

-477 DDAVIMGFEWAK
+477 DDAVITGFEWAK

-534 SGNKIVGLKAGSAK
+534 SGNKIVGLKAGTAK

-677 KNGYYVMDTSKESN
+677 ENGYYVMDTSKESN

-714 FSEITNNNITLSG
+714 FSEITNNNITLPG
-727 AGGFSFGY
+727 ANGFSFGY

-767 ADTSPNG
+767 ADPSPNG

-804 IPKLEANTEYTFE
+804 IPKLEADTEYTFE

-891 KAIGVSAGTANIVA
+891 KAIGV
-905 TANGV
+905 
-910 TVKLPVTIKENAAK
+910 
-924 RPVVEAGNV
+924 R
-933 ELSELETV
+933 
-941 AINAAFKIGGAA
+941 
-953 LSENAYT
+953 
-960 IAYTSEDAEIIA
+960 
-972 VAGKEITALKAGEA
+972 
-986 TVTVTVTFWGK
+986 
-997 TFTVDVAVKVNAAEK
+997 
-1012 PVDPSIGKLYQGG
+1012 
-1025 EELTPDENGYYVMDT
+1025 
-1040 SKESNTLTFDP
+1040 
-1051 FATKSALGYKKI
+1051 
-1063 RFTVKFSEITNNNI
+1063 
-1077 TLSGAGGFSF
+1077 
-1087 GYTYGSVSVGW
+1087 
-1098 YNCYVNGDGKEEGA
+1098 
-1112 YIGAFANLP
+1112 
-1121 ADTSPNGKAYLRVY
+1121 
-1135 NAKGE
+1135 
-1140 KIFEH
+1140 
-1145 YDVEGWSSSH
+1145 
-1155 YGYIPKLEANTE
+1155 
-1167 YTFEI
+1167 
-1172 DTEKTGDVTLLGFNK
+1172 
-1187 ATFTAIKW
+1187 
-1195 VNFDKTEVTFD
+1195 
-1206 KESVEADEWTEF
+1206 
-1218 GFSAVSND
+1218 
-1226 GSDIELTS
+1226 
-1234 DNEEVLLVKGNKA
+1234 
-1247 IGVSAGTANIVAT
+1247 AGTANIVAT

-1290 VEVLEG
+1290 VAVFEG

-1329 NGKVIGVSEGQAKVT
+1329 NGKVIGVNEGQAKVT

-1492 SATDWSPYHTLQ
+1492 SATDWSPYYTLQ

>member
-1 MKKSIKNFISII
+1 MEANMKKSIKNFISII

-33 SGSTG
+33 NGSTG
-38 ESTSSSST
+38 EPTSSSST

-69 KASSTD
+69 TASSTD

-102 TTTIIAKTKTG
+102 TTTITAKTKTG

-139 DIALGETAKFSASLS
+139 DIALGETSKFSASLS

-173 SVDAEGN
+173 SVDEEGK

-222 TEVKLAVSAVKEGLE
+222 TEVKLAVSAVKEDLE

-264 NVEGQKLFDGKIT
+264 NVAGQKLFDGKIT

-285 RIAVFFMEEPAI
+285 RIEVFFMEEPAI

-312 VVDKTKPADENGL
+312 IVDKTKPADENGL
-325 HWITFDDAETMLDM
+325 RWITFDDAETMLDM

-423 ASGNLLLDYYQKQL
+423 ASGNLLLDYYQKQI

-451 EPLQTNTEYVFLFDI
+451 NPLQTNTEYVFLFDI

-477 DDAVIMGFEWAK
+477 DDAVITGFEWAK

-677 KNGYYVMDTSKESN
+677 
-691 TLTFDPF
+691 
-698 ATKSAL
+698 
-704 GYKKI
+704 
-709 RFTVK
+709 
-714 FSEITNNNITLSG
+714 
-727 AGGFSFGY
+727 
-735 TYGSVSVG
+735 
-743 WYNCYVNGD
+743 
-752 GKEEG
+752 
-757 AYIGAFANLP
+757 
-767 ADTSPNG
+767 
-774 KAYLR
+774 
-779 VYNAKGEKIFEH
+779 
-791 YDVEGWSSSHYGY
+791 
-804 IPKLEANTEYTFE
+804 
-817 IDTEKTGDVTL
+817 
-828 LGFNKATFTAIKWVN
+828 
-843 FDKTEV
+843 
-849 TFDKES
+849 
-855 VEADEW
+855 
-861 TEFGFSAVSNDG
+861 
-873 SDIELTSDNEEVL
+873 
-886 LVKGN
+886 
-891 KAIGVSAGTANIVA
+891 
-905 TANGV
+905 
-910 TVKLPVTIKENAAK
+910 
-924 RPVVEAGNV
+924 
-933 ELSELETV
+933 
-941 AINAAFKIGGAA
+941 
-953 LSENAYT
+953 
-960 IAYTSEDAEIIA
+960 
-972 VAGKEITALKAGEA
+972 
-986 TVTVTVTFWGK
+986 
-997 TFTVDVAVKVNAAEK
+997 
-1012 PVDPSIGKLYQGG
+1012 
-1025 EELTPDENGYYVMDT
+1025 ENGYYVMDT

-1051 FATKSALGYKKI
+1051 FATKNALGYKKI
-1063 RFTVKFSEITNNNI
+1063 RFTVKFSEITNDNI
-1077 TLSGAGGFSF
+1077 TLGKAGGFSF
-1087 GYTYGSVSVGW
+1087 GYKYGSISVGW
-1098 YNCYVNGDGKEEGA
+1098 FNRYVNSKGKEEGA
-1112 YIGAFANLP
+1112 YAGAFAGSS
-1121 ADTSPNGKAYLRVY
+1121 DSPNAPAYLRVY
-1135 NAKGE
+1135 NAAGE

-1145 YDVEGWSSSH
+1145 YTFTGWSSTTSTTSDSG
-1155 YGYIPKLEANTE
+1155 YGYIPALETNTA

-1172 DTEKTGDVTLLGFNK
+1172 DIEQTGDVTLLGFNK

-1290 VEVLEG
+1290 VGVFEG

-1359 ITVVAAEDPTK
+1359 ITVVATEDPTK

-1492 SATDWSPYHTLQ
+1492 SATNWSPYYTLQ

-1541 LG
+1541 FG

>member
-1 MKKSIKNFISII
+1 MKKRIRNFISIM
-13 AIVLTFCFALTA
+13 AIVLAFCFALTA
-25 CGGATDSE
+25 CGGGATDSE
-33 SGSTG
+33 NGSTG
-38 ESTSSSST
+38 EPTSSSST

-69 KASSTD
+69 TASSTD

-102 TTTIIAKTKTG
+102 TTTITAKTKTG

-139 DIALGETAKFSASLS
+139 DIALGETSKFSASLS

-173 SVDAEGN
+173 SVDEEGK

-264 NVEGQKLFDGKIT
+264 NVAGQKLFDGKIT

-285 RIAVFFMEEPAI
+285 RIEVFFMEEPAI

-325 HWITFDDAETMLDM
+325 RWITFDDAETMLDM
-339 GYELLKIRVKFNAFC
+339 GYELLKIKVKFNAFC

-423 ASGNLLLDYYQKQL
+423 ASGNLLLDYYQKQIK
-437 EDASGTHGNWSDYI
+437 DASGTHGNWSDYI
-451 EPLQTNTEYVFLFDI
+451 DPLQTNTEYVFIFDI

-477 DDAVIMGFEWAK
+477 DDAVITGFEWAK

-580 IEMLGSGNLGATL
+580 IEMLGSGNLGAIL

-603 KYTLEYTAAEND
+603 KYTLEYIAAEND

-647 TVKVTVKKAEEPVDP
+647 TVKVTVKKAEE
-662 SIGKLYQGGEELTPD
+662 
-677 KNGYYVMDTSKESN
+677 
-691 TLTFDPF
+691 
-698 ATKSAL
+698 
-704 GYKKI
+704 
-709 RFTVK
+709 
-714 FSEITNNNITLSG
+714 
-727 AGGFSFGY
+727 
-735 TYGSVSVG
+735 
-743 WYNCYVNGD
+743 
-752 GKEEG
+752 
-757 AYIGAFANLP
+757 
-767 ADTSPNG
+767 
-774 KAYLR
+774 
-779 VYNAKGEKIFEH
+779 
-791 YDVEGWSSSHYGY
+791 
-804 IPKLEANTEYTFE
+804 
-817 IDTEKTGDVTL
+817 
-828 LGFNKATFTAIKWVN
+828 
-843 FDKTEV
+843 
-849 TFDKES
+849 
-855 VEADEW
+855 
-861 TEFGFSAVSNDG
+861 
-873 SDIELTSDNEEVL
+873 
-886 LVKGN
+886 
-891 KAIGVSAGTANIVA
+891 
-905 TANGV
+905 
-910 TVKLPVTIKENAAK
+910 
-924 RPVVEAGNV
+924 
-933 ELSELETV
+933 
-941 AINAAFKIGGAA
+941 
-953 LSENAYT
+953 
-960 IAYTSEDAEIIA
+960 
-972 VAGKEITALKAGEA
+972 
-986 TVTVTVTFWGK
+986 
-997 TFTVDVAVKVNAAEK
+997 

-1145 YDVEGWSSSH
+1145 YDVDGWSSSH
-1155 YGYIPKLEANTE
+1155 YGYIPKLEADTE

-1247 IGVSAGTANIVAT
+1247 IGIKAGTANIVAT

-1329 NGKVIGVSEGQAKVT
+1329 NGKVIGVSDGQAKVT

-1379 IVADA
+1379 IVANEA
-1384 DGNYKVDTTVAGDAN
+1384 GEYKVDTTVAGDAN

-1492 SATDWSPYHTLQ
+1492 SATNWSPYYTLQ